1 MAAKKRE
8 ETYEPSQYQ
17 KAIFDYIEHEKGN
30 LVVEAAAGSGK
41 TYTLIKAL
49 GLIPQDKRV
58 LMTAF
63 NKDIVK
69 ELTKKVKG
77 FPNVEVR
84 TLHGLG
90 MILTTRG
97 LRIGGRKPE
106 GYKYTQLIYNHWQ
119 DLTKTNIKKLARN
132 ARKSFVENTKKL
144 VDFGRFYIATTK
156 TDMIEIMVKY
166 DIPCVADE
174 VDVALQIMAM
184 GAKDIENID
193 YTDMIWMPHIYDL
206 HLKECEYDYI
216 MVDECQD
223 MNVAERKLVLRCLK
237 EGGRLIAVGD
247 SNQCIYGFS
256 GSDPESFRAIQSL
269 PNTVSMPLSIS
280 YRCPEAVVTFA
291 KNLVPSIE
299 AKPNA
304 EEGVILDGVSIE
316 DVQDGDMV
324 LCRNNAPL
332 LQVYCKLLEQGKKA
346 YIRGSDVGKN
356 LKSIVTSTHQEYLH
370 SNLKQDGVFI
380 RLYEDLFNSRKAIM
394 ERYGISQEDAM
405 NHETIQ
411 NKLDMIRA
419 LEVLGFELKTAEQLE
434 RKIDEIFPKND
445 KGEGIMLSTIHKA
458 KGLEA
463 DNVFIAC
470 ASLMPSK
477 SAVEEWQVKQE
488 RNLMYVAYTRAKKL
502 LAFLDE
508 EETPDFDNFS
518 SKLESKL
525 KYAETMVAAILG
537 KSFKPT
543 MNEAMAKSIV
553 ERAKARKI
561 FAPIEVNTV
570 SMENDKKEEEPTDLS
585 FDAALRKPS
594 KRRKITL

>member
-1 MAAKKRE
+1 MAKKKTAIE
-8 ETYEPSQYQ
+8 YEPSQYQ
-17 KAIFDYIEHEKGN
+17 KAIFDYIQHEKGN

-41 TYTLIKAL
+41 TYTLVKAL
-49 GLIPQDKRV
+49 SLIPQDKRV

-69 ELTKKVKG
+69 ELTKKVKE

-97 LRIGGRKPE
+97 LGIGGMKPE

-119 DLTKTNIKKLARN
+119 DLTKTNINKLSRN

-144 VDFGRFYIATTK
+144 VDFGRFYLATTRSE
-156 TDMIEIMVKY
+156 MIELMIKY

-174 VDVALQIMAM
+174 VDVALKVMAI
-184 GAKDIENID
+184 GGKNLDSID
-193 YTDMIWMPHIYDL
+193 YTDMIWMPHIYEL
-206 HLKECEYDYI
+206 HLQECEYDFI

-223 MNVAERKLVLRCLK
+223 LNVAERNLVLRCLK

-256 GSDPESFRAIQSL
+256 GSDPDSFRAIQSI

-280 YRCPEAVVTFA
+280 YRCPESVVKFA
-291 KNLVPSIE
+291 QNLVPSIE
-299 AKPNA
+299 AKQGA
-304 EEGVILDGVSIE
+304 EEGVILDCVSLD
-316 DVQDGDMV
+316 DVHDGDMV

-332 LQVYCKLLEQGKKA
+332 LQVYCKLLEQGKRA

-356 LKSIVTSTHQEYLH
+356 LQNIVIGTHKDYLH
-370 SNLKQDGVFI
+370 TNLKRDGVFI

-405 NHETIQ
+405 KHETIQ
-411 NKLDMIRA
+411 AKLDMIRA
-419 LEVLGFELKTAEQLE
+419 LEVLGADLTTTEELTK
-434 RKIDEIFPKND
+434 KIEDIFPKND
-445 KGEGIMLSTIHKA
+445 KGEGIMLSTVHKA

-477 SAVEEWQVKQE
+477 SALDEWQVQQE
-488 RNLMYVAYTRAKKL
+488 RNLMYVAYTRAKKVL
-502 LAFLDE
+502 GFLNE

-518 SKLESKL
+518 SKLEAKL
-525 KYAETMVAAILG
+525 RQAEMMVAAILG
-537 KSFKPT
+537 KTFKAT

-553 ERAKARKI
+553 ERVTARKI
-561 FAPIEVNTV
+561 FAPITTNMV
-570 SMENDKKEEEPTDLS
+570 SMDNDEKGNESTDLS
-585 FDAALRKPS
+585 FNSALRKKT
-594 KRRKITL
+594 KRRK

>member
-1 MAAKKRE
+1 MAKKKTAIE
-8 ETYEPSQYQ
+8 YEPSQYQ
-17 KAIFDYIEHEKGN
+17 KAIFDYIQHEKGN

-41 TYTLIKAL
+41 TYTLVKAL
-49 GLIPQDKRV
+49 SLIPQDKRV

-69 ELTKKVKG
+69 ELTKKVKE

-97 LRIGGRKPE
+97 LGIGGMKPE

-119 DLTKTNIKKLARN
+119 DLTKTNINKLSRN

-144 VDFGRFYIATTK
+144 VDFGRFYLATTRSE
-156 TDMIEIMVKY
+156 MIELMTKY

-174 VDVALQIMAM
+174 VDVALKVMAI
-184 GAKDIENID
+184 GGKNLDSID

-206 HLKECEYDYI
+206 HLQECEYDFI

-223 MNVAERKLVLRCLK
+223 LNVAERNLVLRCLK
-237 EGGRLIAVGD
+237 KGGRLIAVGD

-256 GSDPESFRAIQSL
+256 GSDPDSFRAIQSI

-280 YRCPEAVVTFA
+280 YRCPESVVKFA
-291 KNLVPSIE
+291 QNLVPSIE
-299 AKPNA
+299 AKQGA
-304 EEGVILDGVSIE
+304 EEGVILDCVSLD
-316 DVQDGDMV
+316 DVHDGDMV

-332 LQVYCKLLEQGKKA
+332 LQVYCKLLEQGKRA

-356 LKSIVTSTHQEYLH
+356 LQNIVIGTHKDYLYT
-370 SNLKQDGVFI
+370 NLKRDGVFI

-405 NHETIQ
+405 KHETIQ
-411 NKLDMIRA
+411 AKLDMIRA
-419 LEVLGFELKTAEQLE
+419 LEVLGADLTTTEELTK
-434 RKIDEIFPKND
+434 KIEDIFPKND
-445 KGEGIMLSTIHKA
+445 KGEGIMLSTVHKA

-477 SAVEEWQVKQE
+477 SALDEWQVQQE
-488 RNLMYVAYTRAKKL
+488 RNLMYVAYTRAKKVL
-502 LAFLDE
+502 GFLNE

-518 SKLESKL
+518 SKLEAKL
-525 KYAETMVAAILG
+525 RQAEMMVAAILG
-537 KSFKPT
+537 KTFKAT

-553 ERAKARKI
+553 ERVTARKI
-561 FAPIEVNTV
+561 FAPITTNTV
-570 SMENDKKEEEPTDLS
+570 SMDNDEKGNESTDLS
-585 FDAALRKPS
+585 FNKKKKKKT
-594 KRRKITL
+594 KRRK

>member
-1 MAAKKRE
+1 MAKKKTAIE
-8 ETYEPSQYQ
+8 YEPSQYQ
-17 KAIFDYIEHEKGN
+17 KAIFDYIQHEKGN

-41 TYTLIKAL
+41 TYTLVKAL
-49 GLIPQDKRV
+49 SLIPQDKRV

-69 ELTKKVKG
+69 ELTKKVKE

-97 LRIGGRKPE
+97 LRIGGMKPE

-119 DLTKTNIKKLARN
+119 DLTKTNINKLSRN

-144 VDFGRFYIATTK
+144 VDFGRFYLATTRSE
-156 TDMIEIMVKY
+156 MIELMTKY

-174 VDVALQIMAM
+174 VDVALKVMAI
-184 GAKDIENID
+184 GGKNLDSID

-206 HLKECEYDYI
+206 HLQECEYDFI

-223 MNVAERKLVLRCLK
+223 LNVAERNLVLRCLK

-256 GSDPESFRAIQSL
+256 GSDPDSFRAIQSI

-280 YRCPEAVVTFA
+280 YRCPESVVKFA
-291 KNLVPSIE
+291 QNLVPSIE
-299 AKPNA
+299 AKQGA
-304 EEGVILDGVSIE
+304 EEGVILDCVSLD
-316 DVQDGDMV
+316 DVHDGDMV

-332 LQVYCKLLEQGKKA
+332 LQVYCKLLEQGKRA

-356 LKSIVTSTHQEYLH
+356 LQNIVIGTHKDYLYT
-370 SNLKQDGVFI
+370 NLKQDGVFI

-405 NHETIQ
+405 KHETIQ
-411 NKLDMIRA
+411 AKLDMIRA
-419 LEVLGFELKTAEQLE
+419 LEVLGADLTTTEELTK
-434 RKIDEIFPKND
+434 KIEDIFPKND
-445 KGEGIMLSTIHKA
+445 KGEGIMLSTVHKA

-477 SAVEEWQVKQE
+477 SALDEWQVQQE
-488 RNLMYVAYTRAKKL
+488 RNLMYVAYTRAKKVL
-502 LAFLDE
+502 GFLNE

-518 SKLESKL
+518 SKLEAKL
-525 KYAETMVAAILG
+525 RQAEMMVAAILG
-537 KSFKPT
+537 KTFKAT

-553 ERAKARKI
+553 ERVTARKI
-561 FAPIEVNTV
+561 FAPITTNMV
-570 SMENDKKEEEPTDLS
+570 SMDNDEKGNESTDLS
-585 FDAALRKPS
+585 FNSALRKKT
-594 KRRKITL
+594 KRRK

>member
-1 MAAKKRE
+1 MAKKKTAIE
-8 ETYEPSQYQ
+8 YEPSQYQ
-17 KAIFDYIEHEKGN
+17 KAIFDYIQHEKGN

-41 TYTLIKAL
+41 TYTLVKAL
-49 GLIPQDKRV
+49 SLIPQDKRV

-69 ELTKKVKG
+69 ELTKKVKE

-97 LRIGGRKPE
+97 LRIGGMKPE

-119 DLTKTNIKKLARN
+119 DLTKTNINKLSRN

-144 VDFGRFYIATTK
+144 VDFGRFYLATTRSE
-156 TDMIEIMVKY
+156 MIELMTKY

-174 VDVALQIMAM
+174 VDVALKVMAI
-184 GAKDIENID
+184 GGKNLDSID

-206 HLKECEYDYI
+206 HLQECEYDFI

-223 MNVAERKLVLRCLK
+223 LNVAERNLVLRCLK
-237 EGGRLIAVGD
+237 KGGRLIAVGD

-256 GSDPESFRAIQSL
+256 GSDPDSFRAIQSI

-280 YRCPEAVVTFA
+280 YRCPESVVKFA
-291 KNLVPSIE
+291 QNLVPSIE
-299 AKPNA
+299 AKQGA
-304 EEGVILDGVSIE
+304 EEGVILDCVSLD
-316 DVQDGDMV
+316 DVHDGDMV

-332 LQVYCKLLEQGKKA
+332 LQVYCKLLEQGKRA

-356 LKSIVTSTHQEYLH
+356 LQNIVIGTHKDYLH
-370 SNLKQDGVFI
+370 TNLKQDGVFI

-405 NHETIQ
+405 KHETIQ
-411 NKLDMIRA
+411 AKLDMIRA
-419 LEVLGFELKTAEQLE
+419 LEVLGADLTTTEQLTK
-434 RKIDEIFPKND
+434 KIGDIFPKND
-445 KGEGIMLSTIHKA
+445 KGEGIMLSTVHKA

-477 SAVEEWQVKQE
+477 SALDEWQVQQE
-488 RNLMYVAYTRAKKL
+488 RNLMYVAYTRAKKVL
-502 LAFLDE
+502 GFLNE

-518 SKLESKL
+518 SKLEAKL
-525 KYAETMVAAILG
+525 RQAEMMVAAILG
-537 KSFKPT
+537 KTFKAT

-553 ERAKARKI
+553 ERVTARKI
-561 FAPIEVNTV
+561 FAPITTNTV
-570 SMENDKKEEEPTDLS
+570 SMDNDEKGNESTDLS
-585 FDAALRKPS
+585 FNSALRKKT
-594 KRRKITL
+594 KRRK

>member
-1 MAAKKRE
+1 
-8 ETYEPSQYQ
+8 
-17 KAIFDYIEHEKGN
+17 
-30 LVVEAAAGSGK
+30 
-41 TYTLIKAL
+41 
-49 GLIPQDKRV
+49 
-58 LMTAF
+58 MTAF

-69 ELTKKVKG
+69 ELTKKVKE

-97 LRIGGRKPE
+97 LGIGGMKPE

-119 DLTKTNIKKLARN
+119 DLTKTNINKLSRN

-144 VDFGRFYIATTK
+144 VDFGRFYLATTRSE
-156 TDMIEIMVKY
+156 MIELMTKY

-174 VDVALQIMAM
+174 VDVALKVMAI
-184 GAKDIENID
+184 GGKNLDSID

-206 HLKECEYDYI
+206 HLQECEYDFI

-223 MNVAERKLVLRCLK
+223 LNVAERNLVLRCLK

-256 GSDPESFRAIQSL
+256 GSDPDSFRAIQSI

-280 YRCPEAVVTFA
+280 YRCPESVVKFA
-291 KNLVPSIE
+291 QNLVPSIE
-299 AKPNA
+299 AKQGA
-304 EEGVILDGVSIE
+304 EEGVILDCVSLD
-316 DVQDGDMV
+316 DVHDGDMV

-332 LQVYCKLLEQGKKA
+332 LQVYCKLLEQGKRA

-356 LKSIVTSTHQEYLH
+356 LQNIVIGTHKDYLH
-370 SNLKQDGVFI
+370 TNLKQDGVFI

-405 NHETIQ
+405 KHETIQ
-411 NKLDMIRA
+411 AKLDMIRA
-419 LEVLGFELKTAEQLE
+419 LEVLGADLTTTEELTK
-434 RKIDEIFPKND
+434 KIGDIFPKND
-445 KGEGIMLSTIHKA
+445 KGEGIMLSTVHKA

-477 SAVEEWQVKQE
+477 SALDEWQVQQE
-488 RNLMYVAYTRAKKL
+488 RNLMYVAYTRAKKVL
-502 LAFLDE
+502 GFLNE

-518 SKLESKL
+518 SKLEAKL
-525 KYAETMVAAILG
+525 RQAEMMVAAILG
-537 KSFKPT
+537 KTFKAT

-553 ERAKARKI
+553 ERVTARKI
-561 FAPIEVNTV
+561 FAPITTNTV
-570 SMENDKKEEEPTDLS
+570 SMDNDEKGNESTDLS
-585 FDAALRKPS
+585 FNSALRKKT
-594 KRRKITL
+594 KRRK

>member
-1 MAAKKRE
+1 MAKKKTAIE
-8 ETYEPSQYQ
+8 YEPSQYQ
-17 KAIFDYIEHEKGN
+17 KAIFDYIQHEKGN

-41 TYTLIKAL
+41 TYTLVKAL
-49 GLIPQDKRV
+49 SLIPQDKRV

-69 ELTKKVKG
+69 ELTKKVKE

-97 LRIGGRKPE
+97 LGIGGMKPE

-119 DLTKTNIKKLARN
+119 DLTKTNINKLSRN

-144 VDFGRFYIATTK
+144 VDFGRFYLATTRSE
-156 TDMIEIMVKY
+156 MIELMTKY

-174 VDVALQIMAM
+174 VDVALKVMAI
-184 GAKDIENID
+184 GGKNLDSID

-206 HLKECEYDYI
+206 HLQECEYDFI

-223 MNVAERKLVLRCLK
+223 LNVAERNLVLRCLK

-256 GSDPESFRAIQSL
+256 GSDPDSFRAIQSI

-280 YRCPEAVVTFA
+280 YRCPESAVKFA
-291 KNLVPSIE
+291 QNIVPSIE
-299 AKPNA
+299 AKQGA
-304 EEGVILDGVSIE
+304 EEGVILDCVSLD
-316 DVQDGDMV
+316 DVHDGDMV

-332 LQVYCKLLEQGKKA
+332 LQVYCKLLEQGKRA

-356 LKSIVTSTHQEYLH
+356 LQNIVIGTHKDYLH
-370 SNLKQDGVFI
+370 TNLKQDGVFI

-405 NHETIQ
+405 KHETIQ
-411 NKLDMIRA
+411 AKLDMIRA
-419 LEVLGFELKTAEQLE
+419 LEVLGADLTTTEQLTK
-434 RKIDEIFPKND
+434 KIGDIFPKND
-445 KGEGIMLSTIHKA
+445 KGEGIMLSTVHKA

-477 SAVEEWQVKQE
+477 SALDEWQVQQE
-488 RNLMYVAYTRAKKL
+488 RNLMYVAYTRAKKVL
-502 LAFLDE
+502 GFLNE

-518 SKLESKL
+518 SKLEAKL
-525 KYAETMVAAILG
+525 RQAEMMVAAILG
-537 KSFKPT
+537 KTFKAT

-553 ERAKARKI
+553 ERVTARKI
-561 FAPIEVNTV
+561 FAPITTNTV
-570 SMENDKKEEEPTDLS
+570 SMDNDEKGNESTDLS
-585 FDAALRKPS
+585 FNSALRKKT
-594 KRRKITL
+594 KRRK

>member
-1 MAAKKRE
+1 MAKKKTAIE
-8 ETYEPSQYQ
+8 YEPSQYQ
-17 KAIFDYIEHEKGN
+17 KAIFDYIQHEKGN

-41 TYTLIKAL
+41 TYTLVKAL
-49 GLIPQDKRV
+49 SLIPQDKRV

-69 ELTKKVKG
+69 ELTKKVKE

-97 LRIGGRKPE
+97 LGIGGMKPE
-106 GYKYTQLIYNHWQ
+106 AYKYTQLIYNHWQ
-119 DLTKTNIKKLARN
+119 DLTKTNINKLSRN

-144 VDFGRFYIATTK
+144 VDFGRFYLATTRSE
-156 TDMIEIMVKY
+156 MIELMTKY

-174 VDVALQIMAM
+174 VDVALKVMAI
-184 GAKDIENID
+184 GGKNLDSID

-206 HLKECEYDYI
+206 HLQECEYDFI

-223 MNVAERKLVLRCLK
+223 LNVAERNLVLRCLK

-256 GSDPESFRAIQSL
+256 GSDPDSFRAIQSI

-280 YRCPEAVVTFA
+280 YRCPESVVKFA
-291 KNLVPSIE
+291 QNLVPSIE
-299 AKPNA
+299 AKQGA
-304 EEGVILDGVSIE
+304 EEGVILDCVSLD
-316 DVQDGDMV
+316 DVHDGDMV

-332 LQVYCKLLEQGKKA
+332 LQVYCKLLEQGKRA

-356 LKSIVTSTHQEYLH
+356 LQNIVIGTHKDYLYT
-370 SNLKQDGVFI
+370 NLKRDGVFI

-405 NHETIQ
+405 KHETIQ
-411 NKLDMIRA
+411 AKLDMIRA
-419 LEVLGFELKTAEQLE
+419 LEVLGADLTTTEELTK
-434 RKIDEIFPKND
+434 KIEDIFPKND
-445 KGEGIMLSTIHKA
+445 KGEGIMLSTVHKA

-477 SAVEEWQVKQE
+477 SALDEWQVQQE
-488 RNLMYVAYTRAKKL
+488 RNLMYVAYTRAKKVL
-502 LAFLDE
+502 GFLNE

-518 SKLESKL
+518 SKLEAKL
-525 KYAETMVAAILG
+525 RQAEMMVAAILG
-537 KSFKPT
+537 KTFKAT

-553 ERAKARKI
+553 ERVTARKI
-561 FAPIEVNTV
+561 FAPITTNTV
-570 SMENDKKEEEPTDLS
+570 SMDNDEKGNESTDLS
-585 FDAALRKPS
+585 FNSALRKKT
-594 KRRKITL
+594 KRRK

>member
-1 MAAKKRE
+1 MAKKKTAIE
-8 ETYEPSQYQ
+8 YEPSQYQ
-17 KAIFDYIEHEKGN
+17 KAIFDYIQHEKGN

-41 TYTLIKAL
+41 TYTLVKAL
-49 GLIPQDKRV
+49 SLIPQDKRV

-69 ELTKKVKG
+69 ELTKKVKE

-97 LRIGGRKPE
+97 LGIGGMKPE
-106 GYKYTQLIYNHWQ
+106 AYKYTQLIYNHWQ
-119 DLTKTNIKKLARN
+119 DLTKTNINKLSRN

-144 VDFGRFYIATTK
+144 VDFGRFYLATTRSE
-156 TDMIEIMVKY
+156 MIELMTKY

-174 VDVALQIMAM
+174 VDVALKVMAI
-184 GAKDIENID
+184 GGKNLDSID

-206 HLKECEYDYI
+206 HLQECEYDFI

-223 MNVAERKLVLRCLK
+223 LNVAERNLVLRCLK

-256 GSDPESFRAIQSL
+256 GSDPDSFRAIQSI

-280 YRCPEAVVTFA
+280 YRCPESVVKFA
-291 KNLVPSIE
+291 QNLVPSIE
-299 AKPNA
+299 AKQGA
-304 EEGVILDGVSIE
+304 EEGVILDCVSLD
-316 DVQDGDMV
+316 DVHDGDMV

-332 LQVYCKLLEQGKKA
+332 LQVYCKLLEQGKRA

-356 LKSIVTSTHQEYLH
+356 LQNIVIGTHKDYLH
-370 SNLKQDGVFI
+370 TNLKRDGVFI

-405 NHETIQ
+405 KHETIQ
-411 NKLDMIRA
+411 AKLDMIRA
-419 LEVLGFELKTAEQLE
+419 LEVLGTDLTTTEELTK
-434 RKIDEIFPKND
+434 KIEDIFPKND
-445 KGEGIMLSTIHKA
+445 KGEGIMLSTVHKA

-477 SAVEEWQVKQE
+477 SALDEWQVQQE
-488 RNLMYVAYTRAKKL
+488 RNLMYVAYTRAKKVL
-502 LAFLDE
+502 GFLNE

-518 SKLESKL
+518 SKLEAKL
-525 KYAETMVAAILG
+525 RQAEMMVAAILG
-537 KSFKPT
+537 KTFKAT

-553 ERAKARKI
+553 ERVTARKI
-561 FAPIEVNTV
+561 FAPITTNTV
-570 SMENDKKEEEPTDLS
+570 SMDNDEKGNESTDLS
-585 FDAALRKPS
+585 FNSALRKKT
-594 KRRKITL
+594 KRRK

>member
-1 MAAKKRE
+1 MAKKKTAIE
-8 ETYEPSQYQ
+8 YEPSQYQ
-17 KAIFDYIEHEKGN
+17 KAIFDYIQHEKGN

-41 TYTLIKAL
+41 TYTLVKAL
-49 GLIPQDKRV
+49 SLIPQDKRV

-69 ELTKKVKG
+69 ELTKKVKE

-97 LRIGGRKPE
+97 LGIGGMKPE

-119 DLTKTNIKKLARN
+119 DLSKTNINKLSRN

-144 VDFGRFYIATTK
+144 VDFGRFYLATTRSE
-156 TDMIEIMVKY
+156 MIELMTKY

-174 VDVALQIMAM
+174 VDVALKVMAI
-184 GAKDIENID
+184 GGKNLDSID

-206 HLKECEYDYI
+206 HLEECEYDFI

-223 MNVAERKLVLRCLK
+223 LNVAERNLVLRCLK
-237 EGGRLIAVGD
+237 KGGRLIAVGD

-256 GSDPESFRAIQSL
+256 GSDPDSFRAIQSI

-280 YRCPEAVVTFA
+280 YRCPESVVKFA
-291 KNLVPSIE
+291 QNLVPSIE
-299 AKPNA
+299 AKQGA
-304 EEGVILDGVSIE
+304 EEGVILDCVSLD
-316 DVQDGDMV
+316 DVHDGDMV

-332 LQVYCKLLEQGKKA
+332 LQVYCKLLEQGKRA

-356 LKSIVTSTHQEYLH
+356 LQNIVIGTHKDYLH
-370 SNLKQDGVFI
+370 TNLKRDGVFI

-405 NHETIQ
+405 KHETIQ
-411 NKLDMIRA
+411 AKLDMIRA
-419 LEVLGFELKTAEQLE
+419 LEVLGADLTTTEELTK
-434 RKIDEIFPKND
+434 KIEDIFPKND
-445 KGEGIMLSTIHKA
+445 KGEGIMLSTVHKA

-477 SAVEEWQVKQE
+477 SALDEWQVQQE
-488 RNLMYVAYTRAKKL
+488 RNLMYVAYTRAKKVL
-502 LAFLDE
+502 GFLNE

-518 SKLESKL
+518 SKLEAKL
-525 KYAETMVAAILG
+525 RQAEMMVAAILG
-537 KSFKPT
+537 KTFKAT

-553 ERAKARKI
+553 ERVTARKI
-561 FAPIEVNTV
+561 FAPITTNTV
-570 SMENDKKEEEPTDLS
+570 SMDNDEKGNESTDLS
-585 FDAALRKPS
+585 FNSALRKKT
-594 KRRKITL
+594 KRRK

>member
-1 MAAKKRE
+1 MAKKKTAIE
-8 ETYEPSQYQ
+8 YEPSQYQ
-17 KAIFDYIEHEKGN
+17 KAIFDYIQHEKGN

-41 TYTLIKAL
+41 TYTLVKAL
-49 GLIPQDKRV
+49 SLIPQDKRV

-69 ELTKKVKG
+69 ELTKKVKE

-97 LRIGGRKPE
+97 LGIGGMKPE
-106 GYKYTQLIYNHWQ
+106 AYKYTQLIYNHWQ
-119 DLTKTNIKKLARN
+119 DLSKTNINKLSRN

-144 VDFGRFYIATTK
+144 VDFGRFYLATTRSE
-156 TDMIEIMVKY
+156 MIELMTKY

-174 VDVALQIMAM
+174 VDVALKVMAI
-184 GAKDIENID
+184 GGKNLDSID

-206 HLKECEYDYI
+206 HLQECEYDFI

-223 MNVAERKLVLRCLK
+223 LNVAERNLVLRCLK

-256 GSDPESFRAIQSL
+256 GSDPDSFRAIQSI

-280 YRCPEAVVTFA
+280 YRCPESVVKFA
-291 KNLVPSIE
+291 QNLVPSIE
-299 AKPNA
+299 AKQGA
-304 EEGVILDGVSIE
+304 EEGVILDCVSLD
-316 DVQDGDMV
+316 DVHDGDMV

-332 LQVYCKLLEQGKKA
+332 LQVYCKLLEQGKRA

-356 LKSIVTSTHQEYLH
+356 LQNIVIGTHKDYLH
-370 SNLKQDGVFI
+370 TNLKRDGVFI

-405 NHETIQ
+405 KHETIQ
-411 NKLDMIRA
+411 AKLDMIRA
-419 LEVLGFELKTAEQLE
+419 LEVLGADLTTTEELTK
-434 RKIDEIFPKND
+434 KIEDIFPKND
-445 KGEGIMLSTIHKA
+445 KGEGIMLSTVHKA

-477 SAVEEWQVKQE
+477 SALDEWQVQQE
-488 RNLMYVAYTRAKKL
+488 RNLMYVAYTRAKKVL
-502 LAFLDE
+502 GFLNE

-518 SKLESKL
+518 SKLEAKL
-525 KYAETMVAAILG
+525 RQAEMMVAAILG
-537 KSFKPT
+537 KTFKAT

-553 ERAKARKI
+553 ERVTARKI
-561 FAPIEVNTV
+561 FAPITTNTV
-570 SMENDKKEEEPTDLS
+570 SMDNDEKGNESTDLS
-585 FDAALRKPS
+585 FNSALRKKT
-594 KRRKITL
+594 KRRK

>member
-1 MAAKKRE
+1 MAKKKTAIE
-8 ETYEPSQYQ
+8 YEPSQYQ
-17 KAIFDYIEHEKGN
+17 KAIFDYIQHEKGN

-41 TYTLIKAL
+41 TYTLVKAL
-49 GLIPQDKRV
+49 SLIPQDKRV

-69 ELTKKVKG
+69 ELTKKVKE

-97 LRIGGRKPE
+97 LGIGGMKPE

-119 DLTKTNIKKLARN
+119 DLTKTNINKLSRN

-144 VDFGRFYIATTK
+144 VDFGRFYLATTRSE
-156 TDMIEIMVKY
+156 MIELMTKY

-174 VDVALQIMAM
+174 VDVALKVMAI
-184 GAKDIENID
+184 GGKNLDNID

-206 HLKECEYDYI
+206 HLQECEYDFI

-223 MNVAERKLVLRCLK
+223 LNVAERNLVLRCLK

-256 GSDPESFRAIQSL
+256 GSDPDSFRAIQSI

-280 YRCPEAVVTFA
+280 YRCPESVVKFA
-291 KNLVPSIE
+291 QNLVPSIE
-299 AKPNA
+299 AKQGA
-304 EEGVILDGVSIE
+304 EEGVILDCVSLD
-316 DVQDGDMV
+316 DVHDGDMV

-332 LQVYCKLLEQGKKA
+332 LQVYCKLLEQGKRA

-356 LKSIVTSTHQEYLH
+356 LQNIVIGTHKDYLH
-370 SNLKQDGVFI
+370 TNLKRDGVFI

-405 NHETIQ
+405 KHETIQ
-411 NKLDMIRA
+411 AKLDMIRA
-419 LEVLGFELKTAEQLE
+419 LEVLGADLTTTEELTK
-434 RKIDEIFPKND
+434 KIEDIFPKND
-445 KGEGIMLSTIHKA
+445 KGEGIMLSTVHKA

-477 SAVEEWQVKQE
+477 SALDEWQVQQE
-488 RNLMYVAYTRAKKL
+488 RNLMYVAYTRAKKVL
-502 LAFLDE
+502 GFLNE

-518 SKLESKL
+518 SKLEAKL
-525 KYAETMVAAILG
+525 RQAEMMVAAILG
-537 KSFKPT
+537 KTFKAT

-553 ERAKARKI
+553 ERVTARKI
-561 FAPIEVNTV
+561 FAPITTNTV
-570 SMENDKKEEEPTDLS
+570 SMDNDEKGNESTDLS
-585 FDAALRKPS
+585 FNSALRKKT
-594 KRRKITL
+594 KRRK

>member
-1 MAAKKRE
+1 MAKKKTAIE
-8 ETYEPSQYQ
+8 YEPSQYQ
-17 KAIFDYIEHEKGN
+17 KAIFDYIQHEKGN

-41 TYTLIKAL
+41 TYTLVKAL
-49 GLIPQDKRV
+49 SLIPQDKRV

-69 ELTKKVKG
+69 ELTKKVKE

-97 LRIGGRKPE
+97 LRIGGMKPE

-119 DLTKTNIKKLARN
+119 DLTKTNINKLSRN

-144 VDFGRFYIATTK
+144 VDFGRFYLATTRSE
-156 TDMIEIMVKY
+156 MIELMTKY

-174 VDVALQIMAM
+174 VDVALKVMAI
-184 GAKDIENID
+184 GGKNLDSID

-206 HLKECEYDYI
+206 HLEECEYDFI

-223 MNVAERKLVLRCLK
+223 LNVAERNLVLRCLK

-256 GSDPESFRAIQSL
+256 GSDPDSFRAIQSI

-280 YRCPEAVVTFA
+280 YRCPESVVKFA
-291 KNLVPSIE
+291 QNLVPSIE
-299 AKPNA
+299 AKQGA
-304 EEGVILDGVSIE
+304 EEGVILDCVSLD
-316 DVQDGDMV
+316 DVHDGDMV

-332 LQVYCKLLEQGKKA
+332 LQVYCKLLEQGKRA

-356 LKSIVTSTHQEYLH
+356 LQNIVIGTHKDYLYT
-370 SNLKQDGVFI
+370 NLKRDGVFI

-405 NHETIQ
+405 KHETIQ
-411 NKLDMIRA
+411 AKLDMIRA
-419 LEVLGFELKTAEQLE
+419 LEVLGADLTTTEELTK
-434 RKIDEIFPKND
+434 KIEDIFPKND
-445 KGEGIMLSTIHKA
+445 KGEGIMLSTVHKA

-477 SAVEEWQVKQE
+477 SALDEWQVQQE
-488 RNLMYVAYTRAKKL
+488 RNLMYVAYTRAKKVL
-502 LAFLDE
+502 GFLNE

-518 SKLESKL
+518 SKLEAKL
-525 KYAETMVAAILG
+525 RQAEMMVAAILG
-537 KSFKPT
+537 KTFKAT

-553 ERAKARKI
+553 ERVTARKI
-561 FAPIEVNTV
+561 FAPITTNTV
-570 SMENDKKEEEPTDLS
+570 SMDNDEKGNESTDLS
-585 FDAALRKPS
+585 FNSALRKKT
-594 KRRKITL
+594 KRRK

>member
-1 MAAKKRE
+1 MAKKKTAIE
-8 ETYEPSQYQ
+8 YEPSQYQ
-17 KAIFDYIEHEKGN
+17 KAIFDYIQHEKGN

-41 TYTLIKAL
+41 TYTLVKAL
-49 GLIPQDKRV
+49 SLIPQDKRV

-69 ELTKKVKG
+69 ELTKKVKE

-97 LRIGGRKPE
+97 LGIGGMKPE

-119 DLTKTNIKKLARN
+119 DLTKTNINKLSRN

-144 VDFGRFYIATTK
+144 VDFGRFYLATTRSE
-156 TDMIEIMVKY
+156 MIELMTKY

-174 VDVALQIMAM
+174 VDVALKVMAI
-184 GAKDIENID
+184 GGKNLDSID

-206 HLKECEYDYI
+206 HLQECKYDFI

-223 MNVAERKLVLRCLK
+223 LNVAERNLVLRCLK

-256 GSDPESFRAIQSL
+256 GSDPDSFRAIQSI

-280 YRCPEAVVTFA
+280 YRCPESVVKFA
-291 KNLVPSIE
+291 QNLVPSIE
-299 AKPNA
+299 AKQGA
-304 EEGVILDGVSIE
+304 EEGVILDCVSLD
-316 DVQDGDMV
+316 DVHDGDMV

-332 LQVYCKLLEQGKKA
+332 LQVYCKLLEQGKRA

-356 LKSIVTSTHQEYLH
+356 LQNIVIGTHKDYLH
-370 SNLKQDGVFI
+370 TNLKQDGVFI

-405 NHETIQ
+405 KHETIQ
-411 NKLDMIRA
+411 AKLDMIRA
-419 LEVLGFELKTAEQLE
+419 LEVLGADLTTTEELTK
-434 RKIDEIFPKND
+434 KIGDIFPKND
-445 KGEGIMLSTIHKA
+445 KGEGIMLSTVHKA

-477 SAVEEWQVKQE
+477 SALDEWQVQQE
-488 RNLMYVAYTRAKKL
+488 RNLMYVAYTRAKKVL
-502 LAFLDE
+502 GFLNE

-518 SKLESKL
+518 SKLEAKL
-525 KYAETMVAAILG
+525 RQAEMMVAAILG
-537 KSFKPT
+537 KTFKAT

-553 ERAKARKI
+553 ERVTARKI
-561 FAPIEVNTV
+561 FAPITTNTV
-570 SMENDKKEEEPTDLS
+570 SMDNDEKGNESTDLS
-585 FDAALRKPS
+585 FNSALRKKT
-594 KRRKITL
+594 KRRK

>member
-1 MAAKKRE
+1 MAKKKTAIE
-8 ETYEPSQYQ
+8 YEPSQYQ
-17 KAIFDYIEHEKGN
+17 KAIFDYIQHEKGN

-41 TYTLIKAL
+41 TYTLVKAL
-49 GLIPQDKRV
+49 SLIPQDKRV

-69 ELTKKVKG
+69 ELTKKVKE

-97 LRIGGRKPE
+97 LGIGGMKPE
-106 GYKYTQLIYNHWQ
+106 AYKYTQLIYNHWQ
-119 DLTKTNIKKLARN
+119 DLSKTNINKLSRN

-144 VDFGRFYIATTK
+144 VDFGRFYLATTRSE
-156 TDMIEIMVKY
+156 MIELMIKY

-174 VDVALQIMAM
+174 VDVALKVMAI
-184 GAKDIENID
+184 GGKNLDSID

-206 HLKECEYDYI
+206 HLQECEYDFI

-223 MNVAERKLVLRCLK
+223 LNVAERNLVLRCLK

-256 GSDPESFRAIQSL
+256 GSDPDSFRAIQSI

-280 YRCPEAVVTFA
+280 YRCPESVVKFA
-291 KNLVPSIE
+291 QNLVPSIE
-299 AKPNA
+299 AKQGA
-304 EEGVILDGVSIE
+304 EEGVILDCVSLD
-316 DVQDGDMV
+316 DVHDGDMV

-332 LQVYCKLLEQGKKA
+332 LQVYCKLLEQGKRA

-356 LKSIVTSTHQEYLH
+356 LQNIVIGTHKDYLH
-370 SNLKQDGVFI
+370 TNLKQDGVFI

-405 NHETIQ
+405 KHETIQ
-411 NKLDMIRA
+411 AKLDMIRA
-419 LEVLGFELKTAEQLE
+419 LEVLGADLTTTEQLTK
-434 RKIDEIFPKND
+434 KIGDIFPKND
-445 KGEGIMLSTIHKA
+445 KGEGIMLSTVHKA

-477 SAVEEWQVKQE
+477 SALDEWQVQQE
-488 RNLMYVAYTRAKKL
+488 RNLMYVAYTRAKKVL
-502 LAFLDE
+502 GFLNE

-518 SKLESKL
+518 SKLEAKL
-525 KYAETMVAAILG
+525 RQAEMMVAAILG
-537 KSFKPT
+537 KTFKAT

-553 ERAKARKI
+553 ERVTARKI
-561 FAPIEVNTV
+561 FAPITTNTV
-570 SMENDKKEEEPTDLS
+570 SMDNDEKGNESTDLS
-585 FDAALRKPS
+585 FNSALRKKT
-594 KRRKITL
+594 KRRK

>member
-1 MAAKKRE
+1 MAKKKTAIE
-8 ETYEPSQYQ
+8 YEPSQYQ
-17 KAIFDYIEHEKGN
+17 KAIFDYIQHEKGN

-41 TYTLIKAL
+41 TYTLVKAL
-49 GLIPQDKRV
+49 SLIPQDKRV

-69 ELTKKVKG
+69 ELTKKVKE

-97 LRIGGRKPE
+97 LGIGGMKPE
-106 GYKYTQLIYNHWQ
+106 AYKYTQLIYNHWQ
-119 DLTKTNIKKLARN
+119 DLSKTNINKLSRN

-144 VDFGRFYIATTK
+144 VDFGRFYLATTRSE
-156 TDMIEIMVKY
+156 MIELMTKY

-174 VDVALQIMAM
+174 VDVALKVMAI
-184 GAKDIENID
+184 GGKNLDSID

-206 HLKECEYDYI
+206 HLQECEYDFI

-223 MNVAERKLVLRCLK
+223 LNVAERNLVLRCLK
-237 EGGRLIAVGD
+237 KGGRLIAVGD

-256 GSDPESFRAIQSL
+256 GSDPDSFRAIQSI

-280 YRCPEAVVTFA
+280 YRCPESVVKFA
-291 KNLVPSIE
+291 QNLVPSIE
-299 AKPNA
+299 AKQGA
-304 EEGVILDGVSIE
+304 EEGVILDCVSLD
-316 DVQDGDMV
+316 DVHDGDMV

-332 LQVYCKLLEQGKKA
+332 LQVYCKLLEQGKRA

-356 LKSIVTSTHQEYLH
+356 LQNIVIGTHKDYLYT
-370 SNLKQDGVFI
+370 NLKRDGVFI

-405 NHETIQ
+405 KHETIQ
-411 NKLDMIRA
+411 AKLDMIRA
-419 LEVLGFELKTAEQLE
+419 LEVLGADLTTTEELTK
-434 RKIDEIFPKND
+434 KIEDIFPKND
-445 KGEGIMLSTIHKA
+445 KGEGIMLSTVHKA

-477 SAVEEWQVKQE
+477 SALDEWQVQQE
-488 RNLMYVAYTRAKKL
+488 RNLMYVAYTRAKKVL
-502 LAFLDE
+502 GFLNE

-518 SKLESKL
+518 SKLEAKL
-525 KYAETMVAAILG
+525 RQAEMMVAAILG
-537 KSFKPT
+537 KTFKAT

-553 ERAKARKI
+553 ERVTARKI
-561 FAPIEVNTV
+561 FAPITTNTV
-570 SMENDKKEEEPTDLS
+570 SMDNDEKGNESTDLS
-585 FDAALRKPS
+585 FNSALRKKT
-594 KRRKITL
+594 KRRK

>member
-1 MAAKKRE
+1 MAKKITAIE
-8 ETYEPSQYQ
+8 YEPSQYQ
-17 KAIFDYIEHEKGN
+17 KAIFDYIQHEKGN

-41 TYTLIKAL
+41 TYTLVKAL
-49 GLIPQDKRV
+49 SLIPQDKRV

-69 ELTKKVKG
+69 ELTKKVKE

-97 LRIGGRKPE
+97 LGIGGMKPE
-106 GYKYTQLIYNHWQ
+106 AYKYTQLIYNHWQ
-119 DLTKTNIKKLARN
+119 DLTKTNINKLSRN

-144 VDFGRFYIATTK
+144 VDFGRFYLATTRSE
-156 TDMIEIMVKY
+156 MIELMTKY

-174 VDVALQIMAM
+174 VDVALKVMAI
-184 GAKDIENID
+184 GGKNLDSID

-206 HLKECEYDYI
+206 HLQECEYDFI

-223 MNVAERKLVLRCLK
+223 LNVAERNLVLRCLK

-256 GSDPESFRAIQSL
+256 GSDPDSFRAIQSI

-280 YRCPEAVVTFA
+280 YRCPESVVKFA
-291 KNLVPSIE
+291 QNLVPSIE
-299 AKPNA
+299 AKQGA
-304 EEGVILDGVSIE
+304 EEGVILDCVSLD
-316 DVQDGDMV
+316 DVHDGDMV

-332 LQVYCKLLEQGKKA
+332 LQVYCKLLEQGKRA

-356 LKSIVTSTHQEYLH
+356 LQNIVIGTHKDYLH
-370 SNLKQDGVFI
+370 TNLKRDGVFI

-405 NHETIQ
+405 KHETIQ
-411 NKLDMIRA
+411 AKLDMIRA
-419 LEVLGFELKTAEQLE
+419 LEVLGADLTTTEELTK
-434 RKIDEIFPKND
+434 KIEDIFPKND
-445 KGEGIMLSTIHKA
+445 KGEGIMLSTVHKA

-477 SAVEEWQVKQE
+477 SALDEWQVQQE
-488 RNLMYVAYTRAKKL
+488 RNLMYVAYTRAKKVL
-502 LAFLDE
+502 GFLNE

-518 SKLESKL
+518 SKLEAKL
-525 KYAETMVAAILG
+525 RQAEMMVAAILG
-537 KSFKPT
+537 KTFKAT

-553 ERAKARKI
+553 ERVTARKI
-561 FAPIEVNTV
+561 FAPITTNMV
-570 SMENDKKEEEPTDLS
+570 SMDNDEKGNESTDLS
-585 FDAALRKPS
+585 FNSALRKKT
-594 KRRKITL
+594 KRRK

>member
-1 MAAKKRE
+1 MAKKKTAIE
-8 ETYEPSQYQ
+8 YEPSQYQ
-17 KAIFDYIEHEKGN
+17 KAIFDYIQHEKGN

-41 TYTLIKAL
+41 TYTLVKAL
-49 GLIPQDKRV
+49 SLIPQDKRV

-69 ELTKKVKG
+69 ELTKKVKE

-97 LRIGGRKPE
+97 LGIGGMKPE

-119 DLTKTNIKKLARN
+119 DLSKTNINKLSRN

-144 VDFGRFYIATTK
+144 VDFGRFYLATTRSE
-156 TDMIEIMVKY
+156 MIELMTKY

-174 VDVALQIMAM
+174 VDVALKVMAI
-184 GAKDIENID
+184 GGKNLDSID

-206 HLKECEYDYI
+206 HLQECEYDFI

-223 MNVAERKLVLRCLK
+223 LNVAERNLVLRCLK
-237 EGGRLIAVGD
+237 KGGRLIAVGD

-256 GSDPESFRAIQSL
+256 GSDPDSFRAIQSI

-280 YRCPEAVVTFA
+280 YRCPESVVKFA
-291 KNLVPSIE
+291 QNLVPSIE
-299 AKPNA
+299 AKQGA
-304 EEGVILDGVSIE
+304 EEGVILDCVSLD
-316 DVQDGDMV
+316 DVHDGDMV

-332 LQVYCKLLEQGKKA
+332 LQVYCKLLEQGKRA

-356 LKSIVTSTHQEYLH
+356 LQNIVIGTHKDYLYT
-370 SNLKQDGVFI
+370 NLKRDGVFI

-405 NHETIQ
+405 KHETIQ
-411 NKLDMIRA
+411 AKLDMIRA
-419 LEVLGFELKTAEQLE
+419 LEVLGADLTTTEELTK
-434 RKIDEIFPKND
+434 KIEDIFPKND
-445 KGEGIMLSTIHKA
+445 KGEGIMLSTVHKA

-477 SAVEEWQVKQE
+477 SALDEWQVQQE
-488 RNLMYVAYTRAKKL
+488 RNLMYVAYTRAKKVL
-502 LAFLDE
+502 GFLNE

-518 SKLESKL
+518 SKLEAKL
-525 KYAETMVAAILG
+525 RQAEMMVAAILG
-537 KSFKPT
+537 KTFKAT

-553 ERAKARKI
+553 ERVTARKI
-561 FAPIEVNTV
+561 FAPITTNTV
-570 SMENDKKEEEPTDLS
+570 SMDNDKKGNESTDLS
-585 FDAALRKPS
+585 FNSALRKKT
-594 KRRKITL
+594 KRRK

>member
-1 MAAKKRE
+1 MAKKKTAIE
-8 ETYEPSQYQ
+8 YEPSQYQ
-17 KAIFDYIEHEKGN
+17 KAIFDYIQHEKGN

-41 TYTLIKAL
+41 TYTLVKAL
-49 GLIPQDKRV
+49 SLIPQDKRV

-69 ELTKKVKG
+69 ELTKKVKE

-97 LRIGGRKPE
+97 LRIGGMKPE
-106 GYKYTQLIYNHWQ
+106 WYKYTQLIYNHWQ
-119 DLTKTNIKKLARN
+119 DLTKTNINKLSRN

-144 VDFGRFYIATTK
+144 VDFGRFYLATTRSE
-156 TDMIEIMVKY
+156 MIELMTKY

-174 VDVALQIMAM
+174 VDVALKVMAI
-184 GAKDIENID
+184 GGKNLDSID

-206 HLKECEYDYI
+206 HLQECEYDFI

-223 MNVAERKLVLRCLK
+223 LNVAERNLVLRCLK

-256 GSDPESFRAIQSL
+256 GSDPDSFRAIQSI

-280 YRCPEAVVTFA
+280 YRCPESVVKFA
-291 KNLVPSIE
+291 QNLVPSIE
-299 AKPNA
+299 AKQGA
-304 EEGVILDGVSIE
+304 EEGVILDCVSLD
-316 DVQDGDMV
+316 DVHDGDMV

-332 LQVYCKLLEQGKKA
+332 LQVYCKLLEQGKRA

-356 LKSIVTSTHQEYLH
+356 LQNIVIGTHKDYLH
-370 SNLKQDGVFI
+370 TNLKQDGVFI

-405 NHETIQ
+405 KHETIQ
-411 NKLDMIRA
+411 AKLDMIRA
-419 LEVLGFELKTAEQLE
+419 LEVLGADLTTTEELTK
-434 RKIDEIFPKND
+434 KIGDIFPKND
-445 KGEGIMLSTIHKA
+445 KGEGIMLSTVHKA

-477 SAVEEWQVKQE
+477 SALDEWQVQQE
-488 RNLMYVAYTRAKKL
+488 RNLMYVAYTRAKKVL
-502 LAFLDE
+502 GFLNE

-518 SKLESKL
+518 SKLEAKL
-525 KYAETMVAAILG
+525 RQAEMMVAAILG
-537 KSFKPT
+537 KTFKAT

-553 ERAKARKI
+553 ERVTARKI
-561 FAPIEVNTV
+561 FAPITTNTV
-570 SMENDKKEEEPTDLS
+570 SMDNDEKGNESTDLS
-585 FDAALRKPS
+585 FNSALRKKT
-594 KRRKITL
+594 KRRK

>member
-1 MAAKKRE
+1 MAKKKTAIE
-8 ETYEPSQYQ
+8 YEPSQYQ
-17 KAIFDYIEHEKGN
+17 KAIFDYIQHEKGN

-41 TYTLIKAL
+41 TYTLVKAL
-49 GLIPQDKRV
+49 SLIPQDKRV

-69 ELTKKVKG
+69 ELTKKVKE

-97 LRIGGRKPE
+97 LGIGGMKPE

-119 DLTKTNIKKLARN
+119 DLTKTNINKLSRN

-144 VDFGRFYIATTK
+144 VDFGRFYLATTRSE
-156 TDMIEIMVKY
+156 MIELMTKY

-174 VDVALQIMAM
+174 VDVALKVMAI
-184 GAKDIENID
+184 GGKNLDSID

-206 HLKECEYDYI
+206 HLQECEYDFI

-223 MNVAERKLVLRCLK
+223 LNVAERNLVLRCLK

-256 GSDPESFRAIQSL
+256 GSDPDSFRAIQSI

-280 YRCPEAVVTFA
+280 YRCPESVVKFA
-291 KNLVPSIE
+291 QNLVPSIE
-299 AKPNA
+299 AKEGA
-304 EEGVILDGVSIE
+304 EEGVILDCVSLD
-316 DVQDGDMV
+316 DVHDGDMV

-332 LQVYCKLLEQGKKA
+332 LQVYCKLLEQGKRA

-356 LKSIVTSTHQEYLH
+356 LQNIVIGTHKDYLH
-370 SNLKQDGVFI
+370 TNLKRDGVFI

-405 NHETIQ
+405 KHETIQ
-411 NKLDMIRA
+411 AKLDMIRA
-419 LEVLGFELKTAEQLE
+419 LEVLGADLTTTEQLTK
-434 RKIDEIFPKND
+434 KIGDIFPKND
-445 KGEGIMLSTIHKA
+445 KGEGIMLSTVHKA

-477 SAVEEWQVKQE
+477 SALDEWQVQQE
-488 RNLMYVAYTRAKKL
+488 RNLMYVAYTRAKKVL
-502 LAFLDE
+502 GFLNE

-518 SKLESKL
+518 SKLEAKL
-525 KYAETMVAAILG
+525 RQAEMMVAAILG
-537 KSFKPT
+537 KTFKAT

-553 ERAKARKI
+553 ERVTARKI
-561 FAPIEVNTV
+561 FAPITTNTV
-570 SMENDKKEEEPTDLS
+570 SMDNDEKGNESTDLS
-585 FDAALRKPS
+585 FNSALRKKT
-594 KRRKITL
+594 KRRK

>member
-1 MAAKKRE
+1 MAKKKTAIE
-8 ETYEPSQYQ
+8 YEPSQYQ
-17 KAIFDYIEHEKGN
+17 KAIFDYIQHEKGN

-41 TYTLIKAL
+41 TYTLVKAL
-49 GLIPQDKRV
+49 SLIPQDKRV

-69 ELTKKVKG
+69 ELTKKVKE

-97 LRIGGRKPE
+97 LGIGGMKPE

-119 DLTKTNIKKLARN
+119 DLTKTNINKLSRN

-144 VDFGRFYIATTK
+144 VDFGRFYLATTRSE
-156 TDMIEIMVKY
+156 MIELMTKY

-174 VDVALQIMAM
+174 VDVALKVMAI
-184 GAKDIENID
+184 GGKNLDSID

-206 HLKECEYDYI
+206 HLQECEYDFI

-223 MNVAERKLVLRCLK
+223 LNVAERNLVLRCLK
-237 EGGRLIAVGD
+237 KGGRLIAVGD

-256 GSDPESFRAIQSL
+256 GSDPDSFRAIQSI

-280 YRCPEAVVTFA
+280 YRCPESVVKFA
-291 KNLVPSIE
+291 QNLVPSIE
-299 AKPNA
+299 AKQGA
-304 EEGVILDGVSIE
+304 EEGVILDCVSLD
-316 DVQDGDMV
+316 DVHDGDMV

-332 LQVYCKLLEQGKKA
+332 LQVYCKLLEQGKRA

-356 LKSIVTSTHQEYLH
+356 LQNIVIGTHKDYLYT
-370 SNLKQDGVFI
+370 NLKRDGVFI

-405 NHETIQ
+405 KHETIQ
-411 NKLDMIRA
+411 AKLDMIRA
-419 LEVLGFELKTAEQLE
+419 LEVLGADLTTTEELTK
-434 RKIDEIFPKND
+434 KIEDIFPKND
-445 KGEGIMLSTIHKA
+445 KGEGIMLSTVHKA

-477 SAVEEWQVKQE
+477 SALDEWQVKQE
-488 RNLMYVAYTRAKKL
+488 RNLMYVAYTRAKKVL
-502 LAFLDE
+502 GFLNE

-518 SKLESKL
+518 SKLEAKL
-525 KYAETMVAAILG
+525 RQAEMMVAAILG
-537 KSFKPT
+537 KTFKAT

-553 ERAKARKI
+553 ERVTARKI
-561 FAPIEVNTV
+561 FAPITTNTV
-570 SMENDKKEEEPTDLS
+570 SMDNDEKGNESTDLS
-585 FDAALRKPS
+585 FNSALRK
-594 KRRKITL
+594 KTRRRK

>member
-1 MAAKKRE
+1 MAKKKTAIE
-8 ETYEPSQYQ
+8 YEPSQYQ
-17 KAIFDYIEHEKGN
+17 KAIFDYIQHEKGN

-41 TYTLIKAL
+41 TYTLVKAL
-49 GLIPQDKRV
+49 SLIPQDKRV

-69 ELTKKVKG
+69 ELTKKVKE

-97 LRIGGRKPE
+97 LRIGGMKPE

-119 DLTKTNIKKLARN
+119 DLTKTNINKLSRN

-144 VDFGRFYIATTK
+144 VDFGRFYLATTRSE
-156 TDMIEIMVKY
+156 MIELMTKY

-174 VDVALQIMAM
+174 VDVALKVMAI
-184 GAKDIENID
+184 GGKNLDSID

-206 HLKECEYDYI
+206 HLQECEYDFI

-223 MNVAERKLVLRCLK
+223 LNVAERNLVLRCLK

-256 GSDPESFRAIQSL
+256 GSDPDSFRAIQSI

-280 YRCPEAVVTFA
+280 YRCPESVVKFA
-291 KNLVPSIE
+291 QNLVPSIE
-299 AKPNA
+299 AKQGA
-304 EEGVILDGVSIE
+304 EEGVILDCVSLD
-316 DVQDGDMV
+316 DVHDGDMV

-332 LQVYCKLLEQGKKA
+332 LQVYCKLLEQGKRA

-356 LKSIVTSTHQEYLH
+356 LQNIVIGTHKDYLH
-370 SNLKQDGVFI
+370 TNLKRDGVFI

-405 NHETIQ
+405 KHETIQ
-411 NKLDMIRA
+411 AKLDMIRA
-419 LEVLGFELKTAEQLE
+419 LEVLGADLTTTEELTK
-434 RKIDEIFPKND
+434 KIEDIFPKND
-445 KGEGIMLSTIHKA
+445 KGEGIMLSTVHKA

-477 SAVEEWQVKQE
+477 SALDEWQVQQE
-488 RNLMYVAYTRAKKL
+488 RNLMYVAYTRAKKVL
-502 LAFLDE
+502 GFLNE

-518 SKLESKL
+518 SKLEAKL
-525 KYAETMVAAILG
+525 RQAEMMVAAILG
-537 KSFKPT
+537 KTFKAT

-553 ERAKARKI
+553 ERVTARKI
-561 FAPIEVNTV
+561 FAPITTNTV
-570 SMENDKKEEEPTDLS
+570 SMDNDEKGNESTDLS
-585 FDAALRKPS
+585 FNSALRKKT
-594 KRRKITL
+594 KRRK

>member
-1 MAAKKRE
+1 MAKKKTAIE
-8 ETYEPSQYQ
+8 YEPSQYQ
-17 KAIFDYIEHEKGN
+17 KAIFDYIQHEKGN

-41 TYTLIKAL
+41 TYTLVKAL
-49 GLIPQDKRV
+49 SLIPQDKRV

-69 ELTKKVKG
+69 ELTKKVKE

-97 LRIGGRKPE
+97 LRIGGMKPE

-119 DLTKTNIKKLARN
+119 DLTKTNINKLSRN

-144 VDFGRFYIATTK
+144 VDFGRFYLATTRSE
-156 TDMIEIMVKY
+156 MIELMTKY

-174 VDVALQIMAM
+174 VDVALKVMAI
-184 GAKDIENID
+184 GGKNFDSID

-206 HLKECEYDYI
+206 HLQECEYDFI

-223 MNVAERKLVLRCLK
+223 LNVAERNLVLRCLK

-256 GSDPESFRAIQSL
+256 GSDPDSFRAIQSI

-280 YRCPEAVVTFA
+280 YRCPESVVKFA
-291 KNLVPSIE
+291 QNLVPSIE
-299 AKPNA
+299 AKQGA
-304 EEGVILDGVSIE
+304 EEGVILDCVSLD
-316 DVQDGDMV
+316 DVHDGDMV

-332 LQVYCKLLEQGKKA
+332 LQVYCKLLEQGKRA

-356 LKSIVTSTHQEYLH
+356 LQNIVIGTHKDYLH
-370 SNLKQDGVFI
+370 TNLKQDGVFI

-405 NHETIQ
+405 KHETIQ
-411 NKLDMIRA
+411 AKLDMIRA
-419 LEVLGFELKTAEQLE
+419 LEVLGADLTTTEELTK
-434 RKIDEIFPKND
+434 KIEDIFPKND
-445 KGEGIMLSTIHKA
+445 KGEGIMLSTVHKA

-477 SAVEEWQVKQE
+477 SALDEWQVQQE
-488 RNLMYVAYTRAKKL
+488 RNLMYVAYTRAKKVL
-502 LAFLDE
+502 GFLNE

-518 SKLESKL
+518 SKLEAKL
-525 KYAETMVAAILG
+525 RQAEMMVAAILG
-537 KSFKPT
+537 KTFKAT

-553 ERAKARKI
+553 ERVTARKI
-561 FAPIEVNTV
+561 FAPITTNMV
-570 SMENDKKEEEPTDLS
+570 SMDNDEKGNESTDLS
-585 FDAALRKPS
+585 FNSALRKKT
-594 KRRKITL
+594 KRRK

>member
-1 MAAKKRE
+1 MAKKKTAIE
-8 ETYEPSQYQ
+8 YEPSQYQ
-17 KAIFDYIEHEKGN
+17 KAIFDYIQHEKGN

-41 TYTLIKAL
+41 TYTLVKAL
-49 GLIPQDKRV
+49 SLIPQDKRV

-69 ELTKKVKG
+69 ELTKKVKE

-97 LRIGGRKPE
+97 LGIGGMKPE

-119 DLTKTNIKKLARN
+119 DLTKTNINKLSRN

-144 VDFGRFYIATTK
+144 VDFGRFYLATTRSE
-156 TDMIEIMVKY
+156 MIELMTKY

-174 VDVALQIMAM
+174 VDVALKVMAI
-184 GAKDIENID
+184 GGKNLDSID

-206 HLKECEYDYI
+206 HLQECEYDFI

-223 MNVAERKLVLRCLK
+223 LNVAERNLVLRCLK

-256 GSDPESFRAIQSL
+256 GSDPDSFRAIQSI

-280 YRCPEAVVTFA
+280 YRCPESVVKFA
-291 KNLVPSIE
+291 QNLVPSIE
-299 AKPNA
+299 AKQGA
-304 EEGVILDGVSIE
+304 EEGVILDCVSLD
-316 DVQDGDMV
+316 DVHDGDMV

-332 LQVYCKLLEQGKKA
+332 LQVYCKLLEQGKRA

-356 LKSIVTSTHQEYLH
+356 LQNIVIGTHKDYLH
-370 SNLKQDGVFI
+370 TNLKRDGVFI

-405 NHETIQ
+405 KHETIQ
-411 NKLDMIRA
+411 AKLDMIRA
-419 LEVLGFELKTAEQLE
+419 LEVLGADLTTTEELTK
-434 RKIDEIFPKND
+434 KIEDIFPKND
-445 KGEGIMLSTIHKA
+445 KGEGIMLSTVHKA

-477 SAVEEWQVKQE
+477 SALDEWQVQQE
-488 RNLMYVAYTRAKKL
+488 RNLMYVAYTRAKKVL
-502 LAFLDE
+502 GFLNE

-518 SKLESKL
+518 SKLEAKL
-525 KYAETMVAAILG
+525 RQAEMMVAAILG
-537 KSFKPT
+537 KTFKAT

-553 ERAKARKI
+553 ERVTARKI
-561 FAPIEVNTV
+561 FAPITTNTV
-570 SMENDKKEEEPTDLS
+570 SMDNDEKGNESTDLS
-585 FDAALRKPS
+585 FNSALRKKM
-594 KRRKITL
+594 KRRK

>member
-1 MAAKKRE
+1 MAKKKTAIE
-8 ETYEPSQYQ
+8 YEPSQYQ
-17 KAIFDYIEHEKGN
+17 KAIFDYIQHEKGN

-41 TYTLIKAL
+41 TYTLVKAL
-49 GLIPQDKRV
+49 SLIPQDKRV

-69 ELTKKVKG
+69 ELTKKVKE

-97 LRIGGRKPE
+97 LGIGGMKPE

-119 DLTKTNIKKLARN
+119 DLTKTNINKLSRN

-144 VDFGRFYIATTK
+144 VDFGRFYLATTRSE
-156 TDMIEIMVKY
+156 MIELMTKY

-174 VDVALQIMAM
+174 VDVALKVMAI
-184 GAKDIENID
+184 GGKNLDSID

-206 HLKECEYDYI
+206 HLQECEYDFI

-223 MNVAERKLVLRCLK
+223 LNVAERNLVLRCLK

-256 GSDPESFRAIQSL
+256 GSDPDSFRAIQSI

-280 YRCPEAVVTFA
+280 YRCPESVVKFA
-291 KNLVPSIE
+291 QNLVPSIE
-299 AKPNA
+299 AKQGA
-304 EEGVILDGVSIE
+304 EEGVILDCVSLD
-316 DVQDGDMV
+316 DVHDGDMV

-332 LQVYCKLLEQGKKA
+332 LQVYCKLLEQGKRA

-356 LKSIVTSTHQEYLH
+356 LQNIVIGTHKDYLH
-370 SNLKQDGVFI
+370 TNLKQDGVFI

-405 NHETIQ
+405 KHETIQ
-411 NKLDMIRA
+411 AKLDMIRA
-419 LEVLGFELKTAEQLE
+419 LEVLGADLTTTEELTK
-434 RKIDEIFPKND
+434 KIGDIFPKND
-445 KGEGIMLSTIHKA
+445 KGEGIMLSTVHKA

-477 SAVEEWQVKQE
+477 SALDEWQVQQE
-488 RNLMYVAYTRAKKL
+488 RNLMYVAYTRAKKVL
-502 LAFLDE
+502 GFLNE

-518 SKLESKL
+518 TKLEAKL
-525 KYAETMVAAILG
+525 RQAEMMVAAILG
-537 KSFKPT
+537 KTFKAT

-553 ERAKARKI
+553 ERVTARKI
-561 FAPIEVNTV
+561 FAPITTNTV
-570 SMENDKKEEEPTDLS
+570 SMDNDEKGNESTDLS
-585 FDAALRKPS
+585 FNSALRKKT
-594 KRRKITL
+594 KRRK

>member
-1 MAAKKRE
+1 MAKKKTAIE
-8 ETYEPSQYQ
+8 YEPSQYQ
-17 KAIFDYIEHEKGN
+17 KAIFDYIQHEKGN

-41 TYTLIKAL
+41 TYTLVKAL
-49 GLIPQDKRV
+49 SLIPQDKRV

-69 ELTKKVKG
+69 ELTKKVKE

-97 LRIGGRKPE
+97 LGIGGMKPE
-106 GYKYTQLIYNHWQ
+106 GYKYNQLIYNHWQ
-119 DLTKTNIKKLARN
+119 DLTKTNINKLSRN

-144 VDFGRFYIATTK
+144 VDFGRFYLATTRSE
-156 TDMIEIMVKY
+156 MIELMTKY

-174 VDVALQIMAM
+174 VDVALKVMAI
-184 GAKDIENID
+184 GGKNLDSID

-206 HLKECEYDYI
+206 HLQECEYDFI

-223 MNVAERKLVLRCLK
+223 LNVAERNLVLRCLK

-256 GSDPESFRAIQSL
+256 GSDPDSFRAIQSI

-280 YRCPEAVVTFA
+280 YRCPESVVKFA
-291 KNLVPSIE
+291 QNLVPSIE
-299 AKPNA
+299 AKQGA
-304 EEGVILDGVSIE
+304 EEGVILDCVSLD
-316 DVQDGDMV
+316 DVHDGDMV

-332 LQVYCKLLEQGKKA
+332 LQVYCKLLEQGKRA

-356 LKSIVTSTHQEYLH
+356 LQNIVIGTHKDYLYT
-370 SNLKQDGVFI
+370 NLKRDGVFI

-405 NHETIQ
+405 KHETIQ
-411 NKLDMIRA
+411 AKLDMIRA
-419 LEVLGFELKTAEQLE
+419 LEVLGADLTTTEELTK
-434 RKIDEIFPKND
+434 KIEDIFPKND
-445 KGEGIMLSTIHKA
+445 KGEGIMLSTVHKA

-477 SAVEEWQVKQE
+477 SALDEWQVQQE
-488 RNLMYVAYTRAKKL
+488 RNLMYVAYTRAKKVL
-502 LAFLDE
+502 GFLNE

-518 SKLESKL
+518 SKLEAKL
-525 KYAETMVAAILG
+525 RQAEMMVAAILG
-537 KSFKPT
+537 KTFKAT

-553 ERAKARKI
+553 ERVTARKI
-561 FAPIEVNTV
+561 FAPITTNMV
-570 SMENDKKEEEPTDLS
+570 SMDNDEKGNESTDLS
-585 FDAALRKPS
+585 FNSALRKKT
-594 KRRKITL
+594 KRRK

>member
-1 MAAKKRE
+1 MAKKKTAIE
-8 ETYEPSQYQ
+8 YEPSQYQ
-17 KAIFDYIEHEKGN
+17 KAIFDYIQHEKGN

-41 TYTLIKAL
+41 TYTLVKAL
-49 GLIPQDKRV
+49 SLIPQDKRV

-69 ELTKKVKG
+69 ELTKKVKE

-97 LRIGGRKPE
+97 LGIGGMKPE
-106 GYKYTQLIYNHWQ
+106 AYKYTQLIYNHWQ
-119 DLTKTNIKKLARN
+119 DLSKTNINKLSRN

-144 VDFGRFYIATTK
+144 VDFGRFYLATTRSE
-156 TDMIEIMVKY
+156 MIELMTKY

-174 VDVALQIMAM
+174 VDVALKVMAI
-184 GAKDIENID
+184 GGKNLDSID

-206 HLKECEYDYI
+206 HLQECEYDFI

-223 MNVAERKLVLRCLK
+223 LNVAERNLVLRCLK

-256 GSDPESFRAIQSL
+256 GSDPDSFRAIQSI

-280 YRCPEAVVTFA
+280 YRCPESVVKFA
-291 KNLVPSIE
+291 QNLVPSIE
-299 AKPNA
+299 AKQGA
-304 EEGVILDGVSIE
+304 EEGVILDCVSLD
-316 DVQDGDMV
+316 DVHDGDMV

-332 LQVYCKLLEQGKKA
+332 LQVYCKLLEQGKRA

-356 LKSIVTSTHQEYLH
+356 LQNIVIGTHKDYLYT
-370 SNLKQDGVFI
+370 NLKRDGVFI

-405 NHETIQ
+405 KHETIQ
-411 NKLDMIRA
+411 AKLDMIRA
-419 LEVLGFELKTAEQLE
+419 LEVLGADLTTTEELTK
-434 RKIDEIFPKND
+434 KIEDIFPKND
-445 KGEGIMLSTIHKA
+445 KGEGIMLSTVHKA

-477 SAVEEWQVKQE
+477 SALDEWQVQQE
-488 RNLMYVAYTRAKKL
+488 RNLMYVAYTRAKKVL
-502 LAFLDE
+502 GFLNE

-518 SKLESKL
+518 SKLEAKL
-525 KYAETMVAAILG
+525 RQAEMMVAAILG
-537 KSFKPT
+537 KTFKAT

-553 ERAKARKI
+553 ERVTARKI
-561 FAPIEVNTV
+561 FAPITTNMV
-570 SMENDKKEEEPTDLS
+570 SMDNDEKGNESTDLS
-585 FDAALRKPS
+585 FNSALRKKT
-594 KRRKITL
+594 KRRK

>member
-1 MAAKKRE
+1 MAKKKTAIE
-8 ETYEPSQYQ
+8 YEPSQYQ
-17 KAIFDYIEHEKGN
+17 KAIFDYIQHEKGN

-41 TYTLIKAL
+41 TYTLVKAL
-49 GLIPQDKRV
+49 SLIPQDKRV

-69 ELTKKVKG
+69 ELTKKVKE

-97 LRIGGRKPE
+97 LGIGGMKPE

-119 DLTKTNIKKLARN
+119 DLTKTNINKLSRN

-144 VDFGRFYIATTK
+144 VDFGRFYLATTRSE
-156 TDMIEIMVKY
+156 MIELMTKY

-174 VDVALQIMAM
+174 VDVALKVMAI
-184 GAKDIENID
+184 GGKNLDSID

-206 HLKECEYDYI
+206 HLQECEYDFI

-223 MNVAERKLVLRCLK
+223 LNVAERNLVLRCLK

-256 GSDPESFRAIQSL
+256 GSDPDSFKAIQSI

-280 YRCPEAVVTFA
+280 YRCPESVVKFA
-291 KNLVPSIE
+291 QNLVPSIE
-299 AKPNA
+299 AKQGA
-304 EEGVILDGVSIE
+304 EEGVILDCVSLD
-316 DVQDGDMV
+316 DVHDGDMV

-332 LQVYCKLLEQGKKA
+332 LQVYCKLLEQGKRA

-356 LKSIVTSTHQEYLH
+356 LQNIVIGTHKDYLYT
-370 SNLKQDGVFI
+370 NLKRDGVFI

-405 NHETIQ
+405 KHETIQ
-411 NKLDMIRA
+411 AKLDMIRA
-419 LEVLGFELKTAEQLE
+419 LEVLGADLTTTEELTK
-434 RKIDEIFPKND
+434 KIEDIFPKND
-445 KGEGIMLSTIHKA
+445 KGEGIMLSTVHKA

-477 SAVEEWQVKQE
+477 SALDEWQVQQE
-488 RNLMYVAYTRAKKL
+488 RNLMYVAYTRAKKVL
-502 LAFLDE
+502 GFLNE

-518 SKLESKL
+518 SKLEAKL
-525 KYAETMVAAILG
+525 RQAEMMVAAILG
-537 KSFKPT
+537 KTFKAT

-553 ERAKARKI
+553 ERVTARKI
-561 FAPIEVNTV
+561 FAPITTNTV
-570 SMENDKKEEEPTDLS
+570 SMDNDEKGNESTDLS
-585 FDAALRKPS
+585 FNSALRKKT
-594 KRRKITL
+594 KRRK

>member
-1 MAAKKRE
+1 MAKKKTAIE
-8 ETYEPSQYQ
+8 YEPSQYQ
-17 KAIFDYIEHEKGN
+17 KAIFDYIQHEKGN

-41 TYTLIKAL
+41 TYTLVKAL
-49 GLIPQDKRV
+49 SLIPQDKRV

-69 ELTKKVKG
+69 ELTKKVKE

-97 LRIGGRKPE
+97 LGIGGMKPE

-119 DLTKTNIKKLARN
+119 DLTKTNINKLSRN

-144 VDFGRFYIATTK
+144 VDFGRFYLATTRSE
-156 TDMIEIMVKY
+156 MIELMTKY

-174 VDVALQIMAM
+174 VDVALKVMAI
-184 GAKDIENID
+184 GGKNLDSID

-206 HLKECEYDYI
+206 HLQECEYDFI

-223 MNVAERKLVLRCLK
+223 LNVAERNLVLRCLK

-256 GSDPESFRAIQSL
+256 GSDPDSFRAIQSI

-280 YRCPEAVVTFA
+280 YRCPESVVKFA
-291 KNLVPSIE
+291 QNLVPSIE
-299 AKPNA
+299 AKQGA
-304 EEGVILDGVSIE
+304 EEGVILDCVSLN
-316 DVQDGDMV
+316 DVHDGDMV

-332 LQVYCKLLEQGKKA
+332 LQVYCKLLEQGKRA

-356 LKSIVTSTHQEYLH
+356 LQNIVIGTHKDYLH
-370 SNLKQDGVFI
+370 TNLKQDGVFI
-380 RLYEDLFNSRKAIM
+380 RLYEDLFNSRKTIM

-405 NHETIQ
+405 KHETIQ
-411 NKLDMIRA
+411 AKLDMIRA
-419 LEVLGFELKTAEQLE
+419 LEVLGADLTTTEELTK
-434 RKIDEIFPKND
+434 KIGDIFPKND
-445 KGEGIMLSTIHKA
+445 KGEGIMLSTVHKA

-477 SAVEEWQVKQE
+477 SALDEWQVQQE
-488 RNLMYVAYTRAKKL
+488 RNLMYVAYTRAKKVL
-502 LAFLDE
+502 GFLNE

-518 SKLESKL
+518 SKLEAKL
-525 KYAETMVAAILG
+525 RQAEMMVAAILG
-537 KSFKPT
+537 KTFKAT

-553 ERAKARKI
+553 ERVTARKI
-561 FAPIEVNTV
+561 FAPITTNTV
-570 SMENDKKEEEPTDLS
+570 SMDNDEKGNESTDLS
-585 FDAALRKPS
+585 FNSALRKKT
-594 KRRKITL
+594 KRRK

>member
-1 MAAKKRE
+1 MAKKKTAIE
-8 ETYEPSQYQ
+8 YEPSQYQ
-17 KAIFDYIEHEKGN
+17 KAIFDYIQHEKGN

-41 TYTLIKAL
+41 TYTLVKAL
-49 GLIPQDKRV
+49 SLIPQDKRV

-69 ELTKKVKG
+69 ELTKKVKE

-97 LRIGGRKPE
+97 LGIGGMKPE

-119 DLTKTNIKKLARN
+119 DLTKTNINKLSRN

-144 VDFGRFYIATTK
+144 VDFGRFYLATTRSE
-156 TDMIEIMVKY
+156 MIELMTKY

-174 VDVALQIMAM
+174 VDVALKVMAI
-184 GAKDIENID
+184 GGKNLDSID

-206 HLKECEYDYI
+206 HLQECEYDFI

-223 MNVAERKLVLRCLK
+223 LNVAERNLVLRCLK

-256 GSDPESFRAIQSL
+256 GSDPDSFKAIQSI

-280 YRCPEAVVTFA
+280 YRCPESVVKFA
-291 KNLVPSIE
+291 QNLVPSIE
-299 AKPNA
+299 AKQGA
-304 EEGVILDGVSIE
+304 EEGVILDCVSLD
-316 DVQDGDMV
+316 DVHDGDMV

-332 LQVYCKLLEQGKKA
+332 LQVYCKLLEQGKRA

-356 LKSIVTSTHQEYLH
+356 LQNIVIGTHKDYLH
-370 SNLKQDGVFI
+370 TNLKRDGVFI

-405 NHETIQ
+405 KHETIQ
-411 NKLDMIRA
+411 AKLDMIRA
-419 LEVLGFELKTAEQLE
+419 LEVLGADLTTTEELTK
-434 RKIDEIFPKND
+434 KIEDIFPKND
-445 KGEGIMLSTIHKA
+445 KGEGIMLSTVHKA

-477 SAVEEWQVKQE
+477 SALDEWQVQQE
-488 RNLMYVAYTRAKKL
+488 RNLMYVAYTRAKKVL
-502 LAFLDE
+502 GFLNE

-518 SKLESKL
+518 SKLEAKL
-525 KYAETMVAAILG
+525 RQAEMMVAAILG
-537 KSFKPT
+537 KTFKAT

-553 ERAKARKI
+553 ERVTARKI
-561 FAPIEVNTV
+561 FAPITTNTV
-570 SMENDKKEEEPTDLS
+570 SMDNNDKGNESTDLS
-585 FDAALRKPS
+585 FKSALRKKT
-594 KRRKITL
+594 KRRK

>member
-1 MAAKKRE
+1 MAKKKTAIE
-8 ETYEPSQYQ
+8 YEPSQYQ
-17 KAIFDYIEHEKGN
+17 KAIFDYIQHEKGN

-41 TYTLIKAL
+41 TYTLVKAL
-49 GLIPQDKRV
+49 SLIPQDKRV

-69 ELTKKVKG
+69 ELTKKVKE

-97 LRIGGRKPE
+97 LGIGGMKPE
-106 GYKYTQLIYNHWQ
+106 AYKYTQLIYNHWQ
-119 DLTKTNIKKLARN
+119 DLTKTNINKLSRN

-144 VDFGRFYIATTK
+144 VDFGRFYLATTRSE
-156 TDMIEIMVKY
+156 MIELMTKY

-174 VDVALQIMAM
+174 VDVALKVMAI
-184 GAKDIENID
+184 GGKNLDSID

-206 HLKECEYDYI
+206 HLQECEYDFI

-223 MNVAERKLVLRCLK
+223 LNVAERNLVLRCLK

-256 GSDPESFRAIQSL
+256 GSDPDSFRAIQSI

-280 YRCPEAVVTFA
+280 YRCPESVVKFA
-291 KNLVPSIE
+291 QNLVPSIE
-299 AKPNA
+299 AKQGA
-304 EEGVILDGVSIE
+304 EEGVILDCVSLD
-316 DVQDGDMV
+316 DVHDGDMV

-332 LQVYCKLLEQGKKA
+332 LQVYCKLLEQGKRA

-356 LKSIVTSTHQEYLH
+356 LQNIVIGTHKDYLYT
-370 SNLKQDGVFI
+370 NLKRDGVFI

-405 NHETIQ
+405 KHETIQ
-411 NKLDMIRA
+411 AKLDMIRA
-419 LEVLGFELKTAEQLE
+419 LEVLGADLTTTEELTK
-434 RKIDEIFPKND
+434 KIEDIFPKND
-445 KGEGIMLSTIHKA
+445 KGEGIMLSTVHKA

-477 SAVEEWQVKQE
+477 SALDEWQVQQE
-488 RNLMYVAYTRAKKL
+488 RNLMYVAYTRAKKVL
-502 LAFLDE
+502 GFLNE

-518 SKLESKL
+518 SKLEAKL
-525 KYAETMVAAILG
+525 RQAEMMVAAILG
-537 KSFKPT
+537 KTFKAT

-553 ERAKARKI
+553 ERVTARKI
-561 FAPIEVNTV
+561 FAPITTNTV
-570 SMENDKKEEEPTDLS
+570 SMDNDKKGNESTDLS
-585 FDAALRKPS
+585 FNSALRKKT
-594 KRRKITL
+594 KRRK

>member
-1 MAAKKRE
+1 MAKKKTAIE
-8 ETYEPSQYQ
+8 YEPSQYQ
-17 KAIFDYIEHEKGN
+17 KAIFDYIQHEKGN

-41 TYTLIKAL
+41 TYTLVKAL
-49 GLIPQDKRV
+49 SLIPQDKRV

-69 ELTKKVKG
+69 ELTKKVKE

-97 LRIGGRKPE
+97 LGIGGMKPE
-106 GYKYTQLIYNHWQ
+106 AYKYTQLIYNHWQ
-119 DLTKTNIKKLARN
+119 DLSKTNINKLSRN

-144 VDFGRFYIATTK
+144 VDFGRFYLATTRSE
-156 TDMIEIMVKY
+156 MIELMTKY

-174 VDVALQIMAM
+174 VDVALKVMAI
-184 GAKDIENID
+184 GGKNLDSID

-206 HLKECEYDYI
+206 HLEECEYDFI

-223 MNVAERKLVLRCLK
+223 LNVAERNLVLRCLK

-256 GSDPESFRAIQSL
+256 GSDPDSFRAIQSI

-280 YRCPEAVVTFA
+280 YRCPESVVKFA
-291 KNLVPSIE
+291 QNLVPSIE
-299 AKPNA
+299 AKQGA
-304 EEGVILDGVSIE
+304 EEGVILDCVSLD
-316 DVQDGDMV
+316 DVHDGDMV

-332 LQVYCKLLEQGKKA
+332 LQVYCKLLEQGKRA

-356 LKSIVTSTHQEYLH
+356 LQNIVIGTHKDYLH
-370 SNLKQDGVFI
+370 TNLKRDGVFI

-405 NHETIQ
+405 KHETIQ
-411 NKLDMIRA
+411 AKLDMIRA
-419 LEVLGFELKTAEQLE
+419 LEVLGADLTTTEELTK
-434 RKIDEIFPKND
+434 KIEDIFPKND
-445 KGEGIMLSTIHKA
+445 KGEGIMLSTVHKA

-477 SAVEEWQVKQE
+477 SALDEWQVQQE
-488 RNLMYVAYTRAKKL
+488 RNLMYVAYTRAKKVL
-502 LAFLDE
+502 GFLNE

-518 SKLESKL
+518 SKLEAKL
-525 KYAETMVAAILG
+525 RQAEMMVAAILG
-537 KSFKPT
+537 KTFKAT

-553 ERAKARKI
+553 ERVTARKI
-561 FAPIEVNTV
+561 FAPITTNTV
-570 SMENDKKEEEPTDLS
+570 SMDNDEKGNESTDLS
-585 FDAALRKPS
+585 FNSALRKKT
-594 KRRKITL
+594 KRRK

>member
-1 MAAKKRE
+1 MAKKKTAIE
-8 ETYEPSQYQ
+8 YEPSQYQ
-17 KAIFDYIEHEKGN
+17 KAIFDYIQHEKGN

-41 TYTLIKAL
+41 TYTLVKAL
-49 GLIPQDKRV
+49 SLIPQDKRV

-69 ELTKKVKG
+69 ELTKKVKE

-97 LRIGGRKPE
+97 LRIGGMKPE

-119 DLTKTNIKKLARN
+119 DLTKTNINKLSRN

-144 VDFGRFYIATTK
+144 VDFGRFYLATTRSE
-156 TDMIEIMVKY
+156 MIELMTKY

-174 VDVALQIMAM
+174 VDVALKVMAI
-184 GAKDIENID
+184 GGKNLDSID

-206 HLKECEYDYI
+206 HLQECEYDFI

-223 MNVAERKLVLRCLK
+223 LNVAERNLVLRCLK
-237 EGGRLIAVGD
+237 KGGRLIAVGD

-256 GSDPESFRAIQSL
+256 GSDPDSFRAIQSI

-280 YRCPEAVVTFA
+280 YRCPESVVKFA
-291 KNLVPSIE
+291 QNLVPSIE
-299 AKPNA
+299 AKQGA
-304 EEGVILDGVSIE
+304 EEGVILDCVSLD
-316 DVQDGDMV
+316 DVHDGDMV

-332 LQVYCKLLEQGKKA
+332 LQVYCKLLEQGKRA

-356 LKSIVTSTHQEYLH
+356 LQNIVIGTHKDYLH
-370 SNLKQDGVFI
+370 TNLKRDGVFI

-405 NHETIQ
+405 KHETIQ
-411 NKLDMIRA
+411 AKLDMIRA
-419 LEVLGFELKTAEQLE
+419 LEVLGADLTTTEELTK
-434 RKIDEIFPKND
+434 KIEDIFPKND
-445 KGEGIMLSTIHKA
+445 KGEGIMLSTVHKA

-477 SAVEEWQVKQE
+477 SALDEWQVQQE
-488 RNLMYVAYTRAKKL
+488 RNLMYVAYTRAKKVL
-502 LAFLDE
+502 GFLNE

-518 SKLESKL
+518 SKLEAKL
-525 KYAETMVAAILG
+525 RQAEMMVAAILG
-537 KSFKPT
+537 KTFKAT

-553 ERAKARKI
+553 ERVTARKI
-561 FAPIEVNTV
+561 FAPITTNMV
-570 SMENDKKEEEPTDLS
+570 SMDNDEKGNESTDLS
-585 FDAALRKPS
+585 FNSALRKKT
-594 KRRKITL
+594 KRRK

>member
-1 MAAKKRE
+1 MAKKKTAIE
-8 ETYEPSQYQ
+8 YEPSQYQ
-17 KAIFDYIEHEKGN
+17 KAIFDYIQHEKGN

-41 TYTLIKAL
+41 TYTLVKAL
-49 GLIPQDKRV
+49 SLIPQDKRV

-69 ELTKKVKG
+69 ELTKKVKE

-97 LRIGGRKPE
+97 LGIGGIKPE

-119 DLTKTNIKKLARN
+119 DLTKTNINKLSRN

-144 VDFGRFYIATTK
+144 VDFGRFYLATTRSE
-156 TDMIEIMVKY
+156 MIELMVKY

-174 VDVALQIMAM
+174 MDVALKVMAI
-184 GAKDIENID
+184 GGKNLDSID

-206 HLKECEYDYI
+206 HLQECEYDFI

-223 MNVAERKLVLRCLK
+223 LNVAERNLVLRCLK

-256 GSDPESFRAIQSL
+256 GSDPDSFRAIQSI

-280 YRCPEAVVTFA
+280 YRCPESVVKFA
-291 KNLVPSIE
+291 QNLVPSIE
-299 AKPNA
+299 AKQGA
-304 EEGVILDGVSIE
+304 EEGVILDCVSLD
-316 DVQDGDMV
+316 DVHDGDMV

-332 LQVYCKLLEQGKKA
+332 LQVYCKLLEQGKRA

-356 LKSIVTSTHQEYLH
+356 LQNIVIGTHKDYLH
-370 SNLKQDGVFI
+370 TNLKRDGVFI

-405 NHETIQ
+405 KHETIQ
-411 NKLDMIRA
+411 AKLDMIRA
-419 LEVLGFELKTAEQLE
+419 LEVLGADLTTTEELTK
-434 RKIDEIFPKND
+434 KIEDIFPKND
-445 KGEGIMLSTIHKA
+445 KGEGIMLSTVHKA

-477 SAVEEWQVKQE
+477 SALDEWQVQQE
-488 RNLMYVAYTRAKKL
+488 RNLMYVAYTRAKKVL
-502 LAFLDE
+502 GFLNE

-518 SKLESKL
+518 SKLEAKL
-525 KYAETMVAAILG
+525 RQAEMMVAAILG
-537 KSFKPT
+537 KTFKAT

-553 ERAKARKI
+553 ERVTARKI
-561 FAPIEVNTV
+561 FAPITTNTV
-570 SMENDKKEEEPTDLS
+570 SMDNDEKGNESTDLS
-585 FDAALRKPS
+585 FNSALRKKT
-594 KRRKITL
+594 KRRK

>member
-1 MAAKKRE
+1 MAKKKTAIE
-8 ETYEPSQYQ
+8 YEPSQYQ
-17 KAIFDYIEHEKGN
+17 KAIFDYIQHEKGN

-41 TYTLIKAL
+41 TYTLVKAL
-49 GLIPQDKRV
+49 SLIPQDKRV

-69 ELTKKVKG
+69 ELTKKVKE

-97 LRIGGRKPE
+97 LRIGGMKPE

-119 DLTKTNIKKLARN
+119 DLTKTNINKLSRN

-144 VDFGRFYIATTK
+144 VDFGRFYLATTRSE
-156 TDMIEIMVKY
+156 MIELMTKY

-174 VDVALQIMAM
+174 VDVALKVMAI
-184 GAKDIENID
+184 GGKNLDSID

-206 HLKECEYDYI
+206 HLQECEYDFI

-223 MNVAERKLVLRCLK
+223 LNVAERHLVLRCLK

-256 GSDPESFRAIQSL
+256 GSDPDSFRAIQSI

-280 YRCPEAVVTFA
+280 YRCPESVVKFA
-291 KNLVPSIE
+291 QNLVPSIE
-299 AKPNA
+299 AKQGA
-304 EEGVILDGVSIE
+304 EEGVILDCVSID
-316 DVQDGDMV
+316 DVHDGDMV

-332 LQVYCKLLEQGKKA
+332 LQVYCKLLEQGKRA

-356 LKSIVTSTHQEYLH
+356 LQNIVIGTHKDYLYT
-370 SNLKQDGVFI
+370 NLKRDGVFI

-405 NHETIQ
+405 KHETIQ
-411 NKLDMIRA
+411 AKLDMIRA
-419 LEVLGFELKTAEQLE
+419 LEVLGADLTTTEELTK
-434 RKIDEIFPKND
+434 KIEDIFPKND
-445 KGEGIMLSTIHKA
+445 KGEGIMLSTVHKA

-477 SAVEEWQVKQE
+477 SALDEWQVQQE
-488 RNLMYVAYTRAKKL
+488 RNLMYVAYTRAKKVL
-502 LAFLDE
+502 GFLNE

-518 SKLESKL
+518 SKLEAKL
-525 KYAETMVAAILG
+525 RQAEMMVAAILG
-537 KSFKPT
+537 KTFKAT

-553 ERAKARKI
+553 ERVTARKI
-561 FAPIEVNTV
+561 FAPITTNTV
-570 SMENDKKEEEPTDLS
+570 SMDNDEKGNESTDLS
-585 FDAALRKPS
+585 FNSALRKKT
-594 KRRKITL
+594 KRRK

>member
-1 MAAKKRE
+1 MAKKKTAIE
-8 ETYEPSQYQ
+8 YEPSQYQ
-17 KAIFDYIEHEKGN
+17 KAIFDYIQHEKGN

-41 TYTLIKAL
+41 TYTLVKAL
-49 GLIPQDKRV
+49 SLIPQDKRV

-69 ELTKKVKG
+69 ELTKKVKE

-97 LRIGGRKPE
+97 LGIGGMKPE

-119 DLTKTNIKKLARN
+119 DLTKTNINKLSRN

-144 VDFGRFYIATTK
+144 VDFGRFYLATTRSE
-156 TDMIEIMVKY
+156 MIELMTKY

-174 VDVALQIMAM
+174 VDVALKVMAI
-184 GAKDIENID
+184 GGKNLDSID

-206 HLKECEYDYI
+206 HLEECEYDFI

-223 MNVAERKLVLRCLK
+223 LNVAERNLVLRCLK

-256 GSDPESFRAIQSL
+256 GSDPDSFRAIQSI

-280 YRCPEAVVTFA
+280 YRCPESVVKFA
-291 KNLVPSIE
+291 QNLVPSIE
-299 AKPNA
+299 AKQGA
-304 EEGVILDGVSIE
+304 EEGVILDCVSLD
-316 DVQDGDMV
+316 DVHDGDMV

-332 LQVYCKLLEQGKKA
+332 LQVYCKLLEQGKRA

-356 LKSIVTSTHQEYLH
+356 LQNIVIGTHKDYLYT
-370 SNLKQDGVFI
+370 NLKRDGVFI

-405 NHETIQ
+405 KHETIQ
-411 NKLDMIRA
+411 AKLDMIRA
-419 LEVLGFELKTAEQLE
+419 LEVLGADLTTTEELTK
-434 RKIDEIFPKND
+434 KIEDIFPKND
-445 KGEGIMLSTIHKA
+445 KGEGIMLSTVHKA

-477 SAVEEWQVKQE
+477 SALDEWQVQQE
-488 RNLMYVAYTRAKKL
+488 RNLMYVAYTRAKKVL
-502 LAFLDE
+502 GFLNE

-518 SKLESKL
+518 SKLEAKL
-525 KYAETMVAAILG
+525 RQAEMMVAAILG
-537 KSFKPT
+537 KTFKAT

-553 ERAKARKI
+553 ERVTARKI
-561 FAPIEVNTV
+561 FAPITTNMV
-570 SMENDKKEEEPTDLS
+570 SMDNDEKGNESTDLS
-585 FDAALRKPS
+585 FNSALRKKT
-594 KRRKITL
+594 KRRK

>member
-1 MAAKKRE
+1 MAKKKTAIE
-8 ETYEPSQYQ
+8 YEPSQYQ
-17 KAIFDYIEHEKGN
+17 KAIFDYIQHEKGN

-41 TYTLIKAL
+41 TYTLVKAL
-49 GLIPQDKRV
+49 SLIPQDKRV

-69 ELTKKVKG
+69 ELTKKVKE

-97 LRIGGRKPE
+97 LGIGGMKPE

-119 DLTKTNIKKLARN
+119 DLTKTNINKLSRN

-144 VDFGRFYIATTK
+144 VDFGRFYLATTRSE
-156 TDMIEIMVKY
+156 MIELMTKY

-174 VDVALQIMAM
+174 VDVALKVMAI
-184 GAKDIENID
+184 GGKNLDSID

-206 HLKECEYDYI
+206 HLQECEYDFI

-223 MNVAERKLVLRCLK
+223 LNVAERNLVLRCLK

-256 GSDPESFRAIQSL
+256 GSDPDSFRAIQSI

-280 YRCPEAVVTFA
+280 YRCPESVVKFA
-291 KNLVPSIE
+291 QNLVPSIE
-299 AKPNA
+299 AKQGA
-304 EEGVILDGVSIE
+304 EEGVILDCVSLD
-316 DVQDGDMV
+316 DVHDGDMV

-332 LQVYCKLLEQGKKA
+332 LQVYCKLLEQGKRA

-356 LKSIVTSTHQEYLH
+356 LQNIVIGTHKDYLH
-370 SNLKQDGVFI
+370 TNLKRDGVFI

-405 NHETIQ
+405 KHETIQ
-411 NKLDMIRA
+411 AKLDMIRA
-419 LEVLGFELKTAEQLE
+419 LEVLGADLTTTEELTK
-434 RKIDEIFPKND
+434 KIEDIFPKND
-445 KGEGIMLSTIHKA
+445 KGEGIMLSTVHKA

-477 SAVEEWQVKQE
+477 SALDEWQVQQE
-488 RNLMYVAYTRAKKL
+488 RNLMYVAYTRAKKVL
-502 LAFLDE
+502 GFLNE

-518 SKLESKL
+518 SKLEAKL
-525 KYAETMVAAILG
+525 RQAEMMVAAILG
-537 KSFKPT
+537 KTFKAT

-553 ERAKARKI
+553 ERVTARKI
-561 FAPIEVNTV
+561 FAPIKTNTV
-570 SMENDKKEEEPTDLS
+570 SMDNDDKGNESTDLS
-585 FDAALRKPS
+585 FNSALRKKT
-594 KRRKITL
+594 KRRK

>member
-1 MAAKKRE
+1 MAKKKTAIE
-8 ETYEPSQYQ
+8 YEPSQYQ
-17 KAIFDYIEHEKGN
+17 KAIFDYIQHEKGN

-41 TYTLIKAL
+41 TYTLVKAL
-49 GLIPQDKRV
+49 SLIPQDKRV

-69 ELTKKVKG
+69 ELTKKVKE

-97 LRIGGRKPE
+97 LGIGGMKPE
-106 GYKYTQLIYNHWQ
+106 AYKYTQLIYNHWQ
-119 DLTKTNIKKLARN
+119 DLTKTNINKLSRN

-144 VDFGRFYIATTK
+144 VDFGRFYLATTRSE
-156 TDMIEIMVKY
+156 MIELMVKY

-174 VDVALQIMAM
+174 MDVALKVMAI
-184 GAKDIENID
+184 GGKNLDSID

-206 HLKECEYDYI
+206 HLQECEYDFI

-223 MNVAERKLVLRCLK
+223 LNVAERNLVLRCLK

-256 GSDPESFRAIQSL
+256 GSDPDSFRAIQSI

-280 YRCPEAVVTFA
+280 YRCPESVVKFA
-291 KNLVPSIE
+291 QNLVPSIE
-299 AKPNA
+299 AKQGA
-304 EEGVILDGVSIE
+304 EEGVILDCVSLD
-316 DVQDGDMV
+316 DVHDGDMV

-332 LQVYCKLLEQGKKA
+332 LQVYCKLLEQGKRA

-356 LKSIVTSTHQEYLH
+356 LQNIVIGTHKDYLH
-370 SNLKQDGVFI
+370 TNLKRDGVFI

-405 NHETIQ
+405 KHETIQ
-411 NKLDMIRA
+411 AKLDMIRA
-419 LEVLGFELKTAEQLE
+419 LEVLGADLTTTEELTK
-434 RKIDEIFPKND
+434 KIEDIFPKND
-445 KGEGIMLSTIHKA
+445 KGEGIMLSTVHKA

-477 SAVEEWQVKQE
+477 SALDEWQVQQE
-488 RNLMYVAYTRAKKL
+488 RNLMYVAYTRAKKVL
-502 LAFLDE
+502 GFLNE

-518 SKLESKL
+518 SKLEAKL
-525 KYAETMVAAILG
+525 RQAEMMVAAILG
-537 KSFKPT
+537 KTFKAT

-553 ERAKARKI
+553 ERVTARKI
-561 FAPIEVNTV
+561 FAPITTNTV
-570 SMENDKKEEEPTDLS
+570 SMDNDEKGNESTDLS
-585 FDAALRKPS
+585 FNSALRKKT
-594 KRRKITL
+594 KRRK

>member
-1 MAAKKRE
+1 MAKKKTAIE
-8 ETYEPSQYQ
+8 YEPSQYQ
-17 KAIFDYIEHEKGN
+17 KAIFDYIQHEKGN

-41 TYTLIKAL
+41 TYTLVKAL
-49 GLIPQDKRV
+49 SLIPQDKRV

-69 ELTKKVKG
+69 ELTKKVKE

-97 LRIGGRKPE
+97 LRIGGMKPE

-119 DLTKTNIKKLARN
+119 DLTKTNINKLSRN

-144 VDFGRFYIATTK
+144 VDFGRFYLATTRSE
-156 TDMIEIMVKY
+156 MIELMTKY

-174 VDVALQIMAM
+174 VDVALKVMAI
-184 GAKDIENID
+184 GGKNLDSID

-206 HLKECEYDYI
+206 HLQECEYDFI

-223 MNVAERKLVLRCLK
+223 LNVAERNLVLRCLK

-256 GSDPESFRAIQSL
+256 GSDPDSFRAIQSI

-280 YRCPEAVVTFA
+280 YRCPESVVKFA
-291 KNLVPSIE
+291 QNLVPSIE
-299 AKPNA
+299 AKQGA
-304 EEGVILDGVSIE
+304 EEGVILDCVSLN
-316 DVQDGDMV
+316 DVHDGDMV

-332 LQVYCKLLEQGKKA
+332 LQVYCKLLEQGKRA

-356 LKSIVTSTHQEYLH
+356 LQNIVIGTHKDYLH
-370 SNLKQDGVFI
+370 TNLKQDGVFI

-405 NHETIQ
+405 KHETIQ
-411 NKLDMIRA
+411 AKLDMIRA
-419 LEVLGFELKTAEQLE
+419 LEVLGADLTTTEELTK
-434 RKIDEIFPKND
+434 KIEDIFPKND
-445 KGEGIMLSTIHKA
+445 KGEGIMLSTVHKA

-477 SAVEEWQVKQE
+477 SALDEWQVQQE
-488 RNLMYVAYTRAKKL
+488 RNLMYVAYTRAKKVL
-502 LAFLDE
+502 GFLNE

-518 SKLESKL
+518 SKLEAKL
-525 KYAETMVAAILG
+525 RQAEMMVAAILG
-537 KSFKPT
+537 KTFKAT

-553 ERAKARKI
+553 ERVTARKI
-561 FAPIEVNTV
+561 FAPITTNTV
-570 SMENDKKEEEPTDLS
+570 SMDNDEKGNESTDLS
-585 FDAALRKPS
+585 FNSALRKKT
-594 KRRKITL
+594 KRRK

>member
-1 MAAKKRE
+1 MAKKKTAIE
-8 ETYEPSQYQ
+8 YEPSQYQ
-17 KAIFDYIEHEKGN
+17 KAIFDYIQHEKGN

-41 TYTLIKAL
+41 TYTLVKAL
-49 GLIPQDKRV
+49 SLIPQDKRV

-69 ELTKKVKG
+69 ELTKKVKE

-97 LRIGGRKPE
+97 LRIGGMKPE

-119 DLTKTNIKKLARN
+119 DLTKTNINKLSRN

-144 VDFGRFYIATTK
+144 VDFGRFYLATTRSE
-156 TDMIEIMVKY
+156 MIELMTKY

-174 VDVALQIMAM
+174 VDVALKVMAI
-184 GAKDIENID
+184 GGKNLDSID

-206 HLKECEYDYI
+206 HLQECEYDFI

-223 MNVAERKLVLRCLK
+223 LNVAERNLVLRCLK
-237 EGGRLIAVGD
+237 KGGRLIAVGD

-256 GSDPESFRAIQSL
+256 GSDPDSFRAIQSI

-280 YRCPEAVVTFA
+280 YRCPESVVKFA
-291 KNLVPSIE
+291 QNLVPSIE
-299 AKPNA
+299 AKQGA
-304 EEGVILDGVSIE
+304 EEGVILDCVSLD
-316 DVQDGDMV
+316 DVHDGDMV

-332 LQVYCKLLEQGKKA
+332 LQVYCKLLEQGKRA

-356 LKSIVTSTHQEYLH
+356 LQNIVIGTHKDYLYT
-370 SNLKQDGVFI
+370 NLKRDGVFI

-405 NHETIQ
+405 KHETIQ
-411 NKLDMIRA
+411 AKLDMIRA
-419 LEVLGFELKTAEQLE
+419 LEVLGADLTTTEELTK
-434 RKIDEIFPKND
+434 KIEDIFPKND
-445 KGEGIMLSTIHKA
+445 KGEGIMLSTVHKA

-477 SAVEEWQVKQE
+477 SALDEWQVQQE
-488 RNLMYVAYTRAKKL
+488 RNLMYVAYTRAKKVL
-502 LAFLDE
+502 GFLNE

-518 SKLESKL
+518 SKLEAKL
-525 KYAETMVAAILG
+525 RQAEMMVAAILG
-537 KSFKPT
+537 KTFKAT

-553 ERAKARKI
+553 ERVTARKI
-561 FAPIEVNTV
+561 FAPITTNMV
-570 SMENDKKEEEPTDLS
+570 SMDNDEKGNESTDLS
-585 FDAALRKPS
+585 FNSALRKKT
-594 KRRKITL
+594 KRRK

>member
-1 MAAKKRE
+1 MAKKKTAIE
-8 ETYEPSQYQ
+8 YEPSQYQ
-17 KAIFDYIEHEKGN
+17 KAIFDYIQHEKGN

-41 TYTLIKAL
+41 TYTLVKAL
-49 GLIPQDKRV
+49 SLIPQDKRV

-69 ELTKKVKG
+69 ELTKKVKE

-97 LRIGGRKPE
+97 LGIGGMKPE

-119 DLTKTNIKKLARN
+119 DLTKTNINKLSRN

-144 VDFGRFYIATTK
+144 VDFGRFYLATTRSE
-156 TDMIEIMVKY
+156 MIELMTKY

-174 VDVALQIMAM
+174 VDVALKVMAI
-184 GAKDIENID
+184 GGKNLDSID

-206 HLKECEYDYI
+206 HLQECEYDFI

-223 MNVAERKLVLRCLK
+223 LNVAERNLVLRCLK

-256 GSDPESFRAIQSL
+256 GSDPDSFRAIQSM

-280 YRCPEAVVTFA
+280 YRCPESVVKFA
-291 KNLVPSIE
+291 QNLVPSIE
-299 AKPNA
+299 AKQGA
-304 EEGVILDGVSIE
+304 EEGVILDCVSLD
-316 DVQDGDMV
+316 DVHDGDMV

-332 LQVYCKLLEQGKKA
+332 LQVYCKLLEQGKRA

-356 LKSIVTSTHQEYLH
+356 LQNIVIGTHKDYLH
-370 SNLKQDGVFI
+370 TNLKRDGVFI

-405 NHETIQ
+405 KHETIQ
-411 NKLDMIRA
+411 AKLDMIRA
-419 LEVLGFELKTAEQLE
+419 LEVLGADLTTTEELTK
-434 RKIDEIFPKND
+434 KIEDIFPKND
-445 KGEGIMLSTIHKA
+445 KGEGIMLSTVHKA

-477 SAVEEWQVKQE
+477 SALDEWQVQQE
-488 RNLMYVAYTRAKKL
+488 RNLMYVAYTRAKKVL
-502 LAFLDE
+502 GFLNE

-518 SKLESKL
+518 SKLEAKL
-525 KYAETMVAAILG
+525 RQAEMMVAAILG
-537 KSFKPT
+537 KTFKAT

-553 ERAKARKI
+553 ERVTARKI
-561 FAPIEVNTV
+561 FAPITTNTV
-570 SMENDKKEEEPTDLS
+570 SMDNDEKGNESTDLS
-585 FDAALRKPS
+585 FNSALRKKT
-594 KRRKITL
+594 KRRK